1 MSIKNRYIFNQMAM
15 AKGWLIKT
23 FLLLLLLFVACGEPD
38 DMFGTIHG
46 DDEEIE
52 LTINTLLPDGGIST
66 RTAPA
71 ENITSITALA
81 FDRNYE
87 LIKVQTSEVVQST
100 TSNTTGTFK
109 VTVPQ
114 RTRRIHFI
122 AKNNGEFTE
131 ITESDYGKTDVGLL
145 VNRISSI
152 QNSQDADGISNA
164 LHYWQ
169 MLDFESAEDLKD
181 LSDELQA
188 LDKKTDDG
196 YQLPLIRN
204 MAKITLNLQE
214 GMTGH
219 IAGILNYN
227 TTGTIVPY
235 LKDGNNYTF
244 KYQNTTNHELP
255 STFVITSD
263 VSDCSE
269 LGTVHY
275 LFEEYD
281 DVGDLIYVMCYID
294 NDGSGNEDSGHFYKV
309 ALVKPEF
316 TGVEDK
322 YYYVIRN
329 QAYNIN
335 IVGKLDVTLGKTN
348 YSDAVQNG
356 KPINDSEKEQV
367 HLDFE
372 PDEVYMYIGEPGTVT
387 VKIPEGITELQI
399 GYPSERFEADGVIA
413 KSTAGNNLDKST
425 ITNVNIHISTYDVTG
440 LSEIVLSMNLKS
452 SIQDAI
458 SGMELQFIGSGE
470 DKIVNDK
477 LVVHVLKRDALN
489 VTPTAVEIPRTKGN
503 SFSVNVIIPSFDNYD
518 GAYELTIN
526 DKDNKYN
533 ITSPGTLAL
542 QDGVYNVEKGQTYTF
557 AFELR
562 EDRPAGEKHTIDFHL
577 DTDYHDYDATT
588 TVTLIDNTVHDQD
601 YEIWVDNSTWTG
613 TENSVTF
620 FGYNKE
626 TPQGSFTTGT
636 TPNGFRT
643 EFYDTGANSHKS
655 QSMVMGSDDSFTFT
669 IPEGEK
675 RYLTMLVAANDGTS
689 PSINL
694 TGNLTNG
701 TSWTT
706 ANSGESIVPSN
717 YNFGNAE
724 INSNGRLIRYELAP
738 GTYTLQRG
746 SADYLLYYMRLTRE
760 KPVMTDVAQPLITD
774 YELSWSGAT
783 YVNTDAKG
791 NLKINDSKYIVDQD
805 NLNHTVILKSE
816 NNSLASSLNLSTFTL
831 SEIDV
836 QVATKVIAFQATN
849 SNDLKITENN
859 QGKSAQSNTCTL
871 DTYNAGNYATS
882 GTINE
887 PDYKYEVFYEKLH
900 LNSVQYEVKS
910 PIIPGLYTSMKGDK
924 LTPVNGFTN
933 LDEAWAIGFLM
944 PKVVPDLVVS
954 PENYTIDISIPGW
967 TISDDGD
974 ARGLG
979 VEEIEKNAIYRLQ
992 KQSSSNDNNN
1002 VMYHPREGWT
1012 YKIKWANIAGEKIVP
1027 SLTGEEANDTDH
1039 YFIYNGTIAKA
1050 VEIPTPYTEQ
1060 QLDVTLNFRSA
1071 SENKGNGEIYNLNFG
1086 NDFYLTAQ
1094 ISQADAQNYVGK
1106 MVRLKVDFSNTQ
1118 GGGNNAIHWTDS
1130 RKDGSIEYGKSDGT
1144 ILQFEIKQGQTSYDI
1159 HWQFARSNSDTGE
1172 VRFTYTIG
1180 GQNVSGEPQTTIVL
1194 NGNVQAVDNPLD
1206 IALDFYSESEN
1217 RSDNNYSNLALNSS
1231 HFFLKATISSEDAQQ
1246 YKGETIQLKGDF
1258 PSINGAYSGWA
1269 MQWADSR
1276 QQSSTISYTG
1286 PNYNGQGLQ
1295 FKIDENNPQTTY
1307 LIEWVFKHSGNTNNY
1322 PGYGDIA
1329 FTYTISNVDGKNYNI
1344 TGDTQATIAFTNEP
1358 TNNGQILVTTNGQS
1372 EVSTASLSL
1381 DYSQNSSEEFT
1392 VDVTV
1397 PAGVT
1402 QLNIQA
1408 ADFDVSWVNGNNS
1421 VSSSASITTNGG
1433 ETMRLKFAL
1442 KSDSHNDKNST
1453 ITFSGNNNVSSA
1465 TVNVDLSPRAS
1476 ESSGVTTIWNGWAQL
1491 NWTYGINY
1499 LSTSYQIPVG
1509 SMVTLNFT
1517 TTGGSIKL
1525 HDVNGGAN
1533 IIALPGR
1540 DYGNNDNLGIIP
1552 VNSGDTSFSFNV
1564 TNDIKVNN
1572 QNINGY
1578 INGLKINGENVI
1590 LTSIVVS
1597 TSGSSPTET
1606 VLINYNFD
1614 NNTQPGGYEFGGGE
1628 STFENGTLSFTAK
1641 EKGSDDWDN
1650 QIRFTGL
1657 SIVNGATYKL
1667 TFKIRS
1673 SVSDSTG
1680 LTIAFDDPSDNY
1692 SWCGEFND
1700 NTSKLMLNDS
1710 GNFTEV
1716 TLTATATKTIDNAR
1730 LFINLGHLGT
1740 CTIEIDDLKLVRTN

>member
-1 MSIKNRYIFNQMAM
+1 MSINNRYIYNQMAM

-66 RTAPA
+66 RIAPA

-81 FDRNYE
+81 FDRNHE

-169 MLDFESAEDLKD
+169 MLDFDSAEDLKD

-188 LDKKTDDG
+188 LDKKTNDG

-244 KYQNTTNHELP
+244 GYQDETNHELP
-255 STFVITSD
+255 STYVITSD

-294 NDGSGNEDSGHFYKV
+294 NDGESGNEAGHFYKV

-356 KPINDSEKEQV
+356 KPINDNAIEQV

-372 PDEVYMYIGEPGTVT
+372 PDEVYMYIGETGNVT
-387 VKIPEGITELQI
+387 VKIPSGLTLLRI
-399 GYPSERFEADGVIA
+399 GYSMERFDDGGISV
-413 KSTAGNNLDKST
+413 KTTDGTERSKQ
-425 ITNVNIHISTYDVTG
+425 NIPDPNPNDNIYVDTYDVTD

-452 SIQDAI
+452 SITEAI
-458 SGMELQFIGSGE
+458 SDMQIQFKGSGE
-470 DKIVNDK
+470 SKIADDK

-526 DKDNKYN
+526 DKNNKYN
-533 ITSPGTLAL
+533 ITAPGTLVL

-562 EDRPAGEKHTIDFHL
+562 EDGTAGDKHTIDFYL
-577 DTDYHDYDATT
+577 DTDYHDYDAAT

-601 YEIWVDNSTWTG
+601 YEIWVDNSAWTG

-626 TPQGSFTTGT
+626 TSQGSFTTGT

-643 EFYDTGANSHKS
+643 EFYDTGANSHIS

-669 IPEGEK
+669 IPEGDN

-701 TSWTT
+701 NSWTT
-706 ANSGESIVPSN
+706 ANSGEPIVPSN

-724 INSNGRLIRYELAP
+724 INSAGRLIRYELAP

-746 SADYLLYYMRLTRE
+746 SADYLLYYMRLTRT
-760 KPVMTDVAQPLITD
+760 KPEMTDVAQPLITD

-783 YVNTDAKG
+783 YTNTDAKG

-805 NLNHTVILKSE
+805 NLIHTVILKSE

-831 SEIDV
+831 SEIYV
-836 QVATKVIAFQATN
+836 QLATKVIAFEDTN
-849 SNDLKITENN
+849 NNNGKITDNN
-859 QGKSAQSNTCTL
+859 QEKSAQSNTCTL

-900 LNSVQYEVKS
+900 LNSVHYEVKS
-910 PIIPGLYTSMKGDK
+910 PIIPGLYTSLDGDK
-924 LTPVNGFTN
+924 LTPVDKFTN
-933 LDEAWAIGFLM
+933 MDDAWAIGFKM
-944 PKVVPDLVVS
+944 PMVVPAPQSDLLPVS
-954 PENYTIDISIPGW
+954 EKYGDYTIDINIPEW
-967 TISDDGD
+967 TKRSDNTSS
-974 ARGLG
+974 GLG
-979 VEEIEKNAIYRLQ
+979 VIVGNDKNYTLG
-992 KQSSSNDNNN
+992 KQSNSNSGGTD
-1002 VMYHPREGWT
+1002 MLHPREGWT
-1012 YKIKWANIAGEKIVP
+1012 YKIAFESIPDSKQIVP
-1027 SLTGEEANDTDH
+1027 SLLNGNKKDDTDH
-1039 YFIYNGTIAKA
+1039 YFIYNGTIAKS
-1050 VEIPTPYTEQ
+1050 VTIPTPYE
-1060 QLDVTLNFRSA
+1060 VINLNLQSLEFRSA
-1071 SENKGNGEIYNLNFG
+1071 SNNGDNRTYNLNFE
-1086 NDFYLTAQ
+1086 NDFYLKAT
-1094 ISQADAQNYVGK
+1094 ISQEDAQKYAGK
-1106 MVRLKVDFSNTQ
+1106 FVKLQGSFSNQ
-1118 GGGNNAIHWTDS
+1118 QNGGNNSIDWSKS
-1130 RKDGSIEYGKSDGT
+1130 RQDGSSIVDRNNNGNS
-1144 ILQFEIKQGQTSYDI
+1144 LQFEIKAGQTEYEI
-1159 HWQFARSNSDTGE
+1159 HWKFVRPEGNTSNP
-1172 VRFTYTIG
+1172 VQFTYT
-1180 GQNVSGEPQTTIVL
+1180 V
-1194 NGNVQAVDNPLD
+1194 GNSDFTGDNT
-1206 IALDFYSESEN
+1206 AT
-1217 RSDNNYSNLALNSS
+1217 
-1231 HFFLKATISSEDAQQ
+1231 ATINLS
-1246 YKGETIQLKGDF
+1246 
-1258 PSINGAYSGWA
+1258 
-1269 MQWADSR
+1269 
-1276 QQSSTISYTG
+1276 
-1286 PNYNGQGLQ
+1286 
-1295 FKIDENNPQTTY
+1295 
-1307 LIEWVFKHSGNTNNY
+1307 
-1322 PGYGDIA
+1322 
-1329 FTYTISNVDGKNYNI
+1329 
-1344 TGDTQATIAFTNEP
+1344 
-1358 TNNGQILVTTNGQS
+1358 NNGQILVTTNGQS
-1372 EVSTASLSL
+1372 GTTASIPL
-1381 DYSQNSSEEFT
+1381 YYGQNSNEEFT
-1392 VDVTV
+1392 VDVTI

-1408 ADFDVSWVNGNNS
+1408 NDFDVFWVNGNNID
-1421 VSSSASITTNGG
+1421 SSKSITTTGG
-1433 ETMRLKFAL
+1433 ETMRLKFTL
-1442 KSDSHNDKNST
+1442 TNGSHTDKNST
-1453 ITFSGNNNVSSA
+1453 ITFSGNNNVASA

-1499 LSTSYQIPVG
+1499 LSTDYRIPVG
-1509 SMVTLNFT
+1509 SVVTLNFT

-1552 VNSGDTSFSFNV
+1552 VNSGDTSFSFTV

-1572 QNINGY
+1572 QNINGPL
-1578 INGLKINGENVI
+1578 NGLKINGENVI

-1606 VLINYNFD
+1606 VYSVDFTNVD
-1614 NNTQPGGYEFGGGE
+1614 NWTLWCQGDDNHPRTPSVN
-1628 STFENGTLSFTAK
+1628 STNGFCLSNP
-1641 EKGSDDWDN
+1641 E
-1650 QIRFTGL
+1650 
-1657 SIVNGATYKL
+1657 IVNAEQPWLPQYHLADRLTLETGTYKITMYIRGSGEGQIDKVGL
-1667 TFKIRS
+1667 GSWDTGQTYSNSPMTFTTEWQEKT
-1673 SVSDSTG
+1673 V
-1680 LTIAFDDPSDNY
+1680 
-1692 SWCGEFND
+1692 
-1700 NTSKLMLNDS
+1700 
-1710 GNFTEV
+1710 EV
-1716 TLTATATKTIDNAR
+1716 TLPTATGDGEG
-1730 LFINLGHLGT
+1730 FVMCQSGSYVG
-1740 CTIEIDDLKLVRTN
+1740 DLYIKWLRVEKITNN

>member
-1 MSIKNRYIFNQMAM
+1 MNIKNRYIFNQMAV

-66 RTAPA
+66 RTAPT

-81 FDRNYE
+81 FDRNHE

-100 TSNTTGTFK
+100 TTNTTGTFK

-169 MLDFESAEDLKD
+169 MLDFDSAEDLKD

-204 MAKITLNLQE
+204 MAKITLNLQN

-244 KYQNTTNHELP
+244 GYQTKTNHELP

-263 VSDCSE
+263 VSNCSE

-294 NDGSGNEDSGHFYKV
+294 NDGESGNEDTGHFYKV
-309 ALVKPEF
+309 ALVKPTF

-335 IVGKLDVTLGKTN
+335 IVGKLDVTLGKTD

-372 PDEVYMYIGEPGTVT
+372 PDEVYMYIGESGTVT
-387 VKIPEGITELQI
+387 VKIPEGITDLQI
-399 GYPSERFEADGVIA
+399 GFPSERFDADGVIA
-413 KSTAGNNLDKST
+413 KNTAGNNLENSIK
-425 ITNVNIHISTYDVTG
+425 TNGNIHISTYDVTG

-489 VTPTAVEIPRTKGN
+489 VTPTAVEIPRTKRN

-518 GAYELTIN
+518 GAYELTVN
-526 DKDNKYN
+526 DKDKKYN
-533 ITSPGTLAL
+533 ITAPGTLVL
-542 QDGVYNVEKGQTYTF
+542 QDTVYNVEKGQTYTF

-562 EDRPAGEKHTIDFHL
+562 EDGTAGDKHTIDFHL

-588 TVTLIDNTVHDQD
+588 IVTLIDNVVHDQD
-601 YEIWVDNSTWTG
+601 YEIWVDVDNSKWTG
-613 TENSVTF
+613 IENSVEF
-620 FGYNKE
+620 FGYE
-626 TPQGSFTTGT
+626 TTVDNGFDKNT
-636 TPNGFRT
+636 TPPTGFRT
-643 EFYDTGANSHKS
+643 DFYDTGANAHK
-655 QSMVMGSDDSFTFT
+655 QQAMVMGSDDSFTFT
-669 IPEGEK
+669 ITGTEP
-675 RYLTMLVAANDGTS
+675 RYLTLLVAADDGTS

-701 TSWTT
+701 KSWTT
-706 ANSGESIVPSN
+706 ANSDDDESVPSN
-717 YNFGNAE
+717 YNFGDGE
-724 INSNGRLIRYELAP
+724 IGSAGRLIRYELAP
-738 GTYTLQRG
+738 GTYTLKG
-746 SADYLLYYMRLTRE
+746 SDATYLLYYMRLTRT
-760 KPVMTDVAQPLITD
+760 KPEMTDVAQPLITD
-774 YELSWSGAT
+774 YELSWSGGA
-783 YVNTDAKG
+783 YADSIGKGLLKLSNT
-791 NLKINDSKYIVDQD
+791 KYIIDQD
-805 NLNHTVILKSE
+805 NLTHTIAFNSYD
-816 NNSLASSLNLSTFTL
+816 NSLGTSLNLSTFSL
-831 SEIDV
+831 NNV
-836 QVATKVIAFQATN
+836 NLQVETN
-849 SNDLKITENN
+849 RYSFSSNDSNN
-859 QGKSAQSNTCTL
+859 YTPETHTSQYSNLTNNL
-871 DTYNAGNYATS
+871 NTYNGGNYELS
-882 GTINE
+882 GTINN
-887 PDYKYEVFYEKLH
+887 PNYKYSDFYEKLH
-900 LNSVQYEVKS
+900 LEPVTYEVKN
-910 PIIPGLYTSMKGDK
+910 PIMPLLYNSMEAQRD
-924 LTPVNGFTN
+924 PVKEFKST
-933 LDEAWAIGFLM
+933 DEAWAIGFGM
-944 PKVVPDLVVS
+944 PLTMPTSVVG
-954 PENYTIDISIPGW
+954 TRIDIDIPNW
-967 TISDDGD
+967 TKYSGEGSDT
-974 ARGLG
+974 GLG
-979 VEEIEKNAIYRLQ
+979 VHIEDSDSYYLLTQ
-992 KQSSSNDNNN
+992 DDVNNEN
-1002 VMYHPREGWT
+1002 KIHPRPEWV
-1012 YKIKWANIAGEKIVP
+1012 YKIRWDANSVSANQKIVP
-1027 SLTGEEANDTDH
+1027 ELENTDANNNNDI
-1039 YFIYNGTIAKA
+1039 YFSYKGTIAKR
-1050 VEIPTPYTEQ
+1050 VEIPTPYT
-1060 QLDVTLNFRSA
+1060 V
-1071 SENKGNGEIYNLNFG
+1071 
-1086 NDFYLTAQ
+1086 
-1094 ISQADAQNYVGK
+1094 
-1106 MVRLKVDFSNTQ
+1106 
-1118 GGGNNAIHWTDS
+1118 
-1130 RKDGSIEYGKSDGT
+1130 
-1144 ILQFEIKQGQTSYDI
+1144 
-1159 HWQFARSNSDTGE
+1159 
-1172 VRFTYTIG
+1172 
-1180 GQNVSGEPQTTIVL
+1180 
-1194 NGNVQAVDNPLD
+1194 VDNPLN
-1206 IALDFYSESEN
+1206 ISLDFYADVDGN
-1217 RSDNNYSNLALNSS
+1217 GTIDNNGNNFNNLLLGTSRVY
-1231 HFFLKATISSEDAQQ
+1231 LKATLSGNVPSSGTVQLQ
-1246 YKGETIQLKGDF
+1246 GEFNSPYQWENA
-1258 PSINGAYSGWA
+1258 NGAIHWDFSKNGVDKYSDDKDDIRYYGNDHNGTGLEFDIVTGKTEYLIDWVFVTGGKYSG
-1269 MQWADSR
+1269 S
-1276 QQSSTISYTG
+1276 
-1286 PNYNGQGLQ
+1286 
-1295 FKIDENNPQTTY
+1295 
-1307 LIEWVFKHSGNTNNY
+1307 
-1322 PGYGDIA
+1322 GDIQ
-1329 FTYTISNVDGKNYNI
+1329 FTYRLSNNQGYTV
-1344 TGDTQATIAFTNEP
+1344 TGDVGDNSPTFAFVNEP
-1358 TNNGQILVTTNGQS
+1358 ISNGQIQVATNGQS
-1372 EVSTASLSL
+1372 GTTASIPL
-1381 DYSQNSSEEFT
+1381 YYGQNSSEEFT
-1392 VDVTV
+1392 VDVTI

-1408 ADFDVSWVNGNNS
+1408 DDFNVSRVNGNNIDTS
-1421 VSSSASITTNGG
+1421 KSITTTGG
-1433 ETMRLKFAL
+1433 ETMRLKFTL
-1442 KSDSHNDKNST
+1442 TNGSHTDKNST

-1491 NWTYGINY
+1491 NWADGINY
-1499 LSTSYQIPVG
+1499 LSTGYQIPVG
-1509 SMVTLNFT
+1509 SVVTLNFTTT

-1564 TNDIKVNN
+1564 TNDIKVNY
-1572 QNINGY
+1572 QNIDGY
-1578 INGLKINGENVI
+1578 LNGLKINGENVI

-1606 VLINYNFD
+1606 VLINDNFN
-1614 NNTQPGGYEFGGGE
+1614 NNTKPDWCDSGGG
-1628 STFENGTLSFTAK
+1628 TTNFENGTLSFTAT
-1641 EKGSDDWDN
+1641 GTGANDYDN

-1667 TFKIRS
+1667 TFKIKS
-1673 SVSDSTG
+1673 NVSDSEG
-1680 LTIAFDDPSDNY
+1680 LDIAFDDPSDNY
-1692 SWCGEFND
+1692 SWCGAFSNK
-1700 NTSKLMLNDS
+1700 SLKLNAS

-1716 TLTATATKTIDNAR
+1716 TLTATATKTINNAR
-1730 LFINLGHLGT
+1730 LFINLGHLGA
-1740 CTIEIDDLKLVRTN
+1740 CTIEIDDLKLERTN

>member
-1 MSIKNRYIFNQMAM
+1 MNIKNRYIFNQMAV

-81 FDRNYE
+81 FDRNNE

-100 TSNTTGTFK
+100 TSNTTGIFK

-169 MLDFESAEDLKD
+169 MLDFVSAEDLKD

-188 LDKKTDDG
+188 LDKKPGDG

-235 LKDGNNYTF
+235 LKDGDNYTF
-244 KYQNTTNHELP
+244 GYQNETNHELP

-269 LGTVHY
+269 LGSVHY

-294 NDGSGNEDSGHFYKV
+294 NDGSGTEDSGHFYKV
-309 ALVKPEF
+309 ALVKPTF

-335 IVGKLDVTLGKTN
+335 IVGKLDVTLGKTD
-348 YSDAVQNG
+348 YSDAVQNA

-399 GYPSERFEADGVIA
+399 GFPSERFDADGVIA
-413 KSTAGNNLDKST
+413 KNTAGNNLEKST
-425 ITNVNIHISTYDVTG
+425 ITNGNIHISTYDVTD

-533 ITSPGTLAL
+533 ITAPGTLVL
-542 QDGVYNVEKGQTYTF
+542 QDGVYSVEKGQTYTF
-557 AFELR
+557 EFELR
-562 EDRPAGEKHTIDFHL
+562 EDGTAGDKHTIDFYL

-626 TPQGSFTTGT
+626 TSQGSFTTGT

-643 EFYDTGANSHKS
+643 EFYDTGANSHIS

-669 IPEGEK
+669 IPEGDK

-701 TSWTT
+701 NSWTT
-706 ANSGESIVPSN
+706 ANSSESIVPSN
-717 YNFGNAE
+717 YNFGDGE
-724 INSNGRLIRYELAP
+724 IGLAGRLIRYELAP

-746 SADYLLYYMRLTRE
+746 SADYLLYYMRLTRT
-760 KPVMTDVAQPLITD
+760 KPEMTDVAQPLITD

-783 YVNTDAKG
+783 YTNTDAKG

-836 QVATKVIAFQATN
+836 QLATKVIAFEDTN
-849 SNDLKITENN
+849 NNNGKITDNN
-859 QGKSAQSNTCTL
+859 QEKSAQSNTCTL

-900 LNSVQYEVKS
+900 LNSVHYEVKS
-910 PIIPGLYTSMKGDK
+910 PIIPGLYTSLDGDK
-924 LTPVNGFTN
+924 LTPVDKFTN
-933 LDEAWAIGFLM
+933 MDDAWAIGFKM
-944 PKVVPDLVVS
+944 PMVVPAPQSDLLPV
-954 PENYTIDISIPGW
+954 PEKYGDYTIGINIPEW
-967 TISDDGD
+967 TKRSDN
-974 ARGLG
+974 ASSGLG
-979 VEEIEKNAIYRLQ
+979 VIVGDDKNYTLG
-992 KQSSSNDNNN
+992 KQSNSNSGGTE
-1002 VMYHPREGWT
+1002 MLHPREGWT
-1012 YKIKWANIAGEKIVP
+1012 YKIAFESIPDSKQIVP
-1027 SLTGEEANDTDH
+1027 SLLNGNKKDDTDH
-1039 YFIYNGTIAKA
+1039 YFIYNGTIAKS
-1050 VEIPTPYTEQ
+1050 VTIPTPYE
-1060 QLDVTLNFRSA
+1060 VINLNLQSLEFRSA
-1071 SENKGNGEIYNLNFG
+1071 SNNGDNRTYNLNFE
-1086 NDFYLTAQ
+1086 NDFYLKAT
-1094 ISQADAQNYVGK
+1094 ISQEDAQKYAGK
-1106 MVRLKVDFSNTQ
+1106 FVKLQGSFSNQ
-1118 GGGNNAIHWTDS
+1118 QNGGNNSIDWSKS
-1130 RKDGSIEYGKSDGT
+1130 RQDGSSIVDRNNNGNS
-1144 ILQFEIKQGQTSYDI
+1144 LQFEIKAGQTDYEI
-1159 HWQFARSNSDTGE
+1159 HWKFVRPEGNTSDP
-1172 VRFTYTIG
+1172 VQFTYTVGNSDFTGDNTAAATINLSNN
-1180 GQNVSGEPQTTIVL
+1180 GQGTDSQL
-1194 NGNVQAVDNPLD
+1194 N
-1206 IALDFYSESEN
+1206 ISLDFYADVDGN
-1217 RSDNNYSNLALNSS
+1217 GTIDNNGNNFDNLLLGTSRVY
-1231 HFFLKATISSEDAQQ
+1231 LKATLSGNIPSSGTVVQLQ
-1246 YKGETIQLKGDF
+1246 GEFNSPNQWANA
-1258 PSINGAYSGWA
+1258 NGAIHWA
-1269 MQWADSR
+1269 NSR
-1276 QQSSTISYTG
+1276 K
-1286 PNYNGQGLQ
+1286 NGDIYYYGDNQDGTGLQ
-1295 FKIDENNPQTTY
+1295 FTIDANNNKREY
-1307 LIEWVFKHSGNTNNY
+1307 YIEWVFEPSINNY
-1322 PGYGDIA
+1322 SGGEIG
-1329 FTYTISNVDGKNYNI
+1329 FNYNI
-1344 TGDTQATIAFTNEP
+1344 SVNSGSPVQYSLSGDQTATIAFANEP
-1358 TNNGQILVTTNGQS
+1358 TVWSGSHQWNEWSGSNYLTVTNQTLPAGTKIILCYSTSGGQLETLNNNDQSFRPNIATDRFTVSNDDCFDVRNG
-1372 EVSTASLSL
+1372 E
-1381 DYSQNSSEEFT
+1381 NSIEFT
-1392 VDVTV
+1392 LSNQVN
-1397 PAGVT
+1397 G
-1402 QLNIQA
+1402 LKL
-1408 ADFDVSWVNGNNS
+1408 NGNN
-1421 VSSSASITTNGG
+1421 VTMTKVFVIYPSST
-1433 ETMRLKFAL
+1433 
-1442 KSDSHNDKNST
+1442 
-1453 ITFSGNNNVSSA
+1453 
-1465 TVNVDLSPRAS
+1465 
-1476 ESSGVTTIWNGWAQL
+1476 
-1491 NWTYGINY
+1491 
-1499 LSTSYQIPVG
+1499 
-1509 SMVTLNFT
+1509 
-1517 TTGGSIKL
+1517 
-1525 HDVNGGAN
+1525 
-1533 IIALPGR
+1533 
-1540 DYGNNDNLGIIP
+1540 
-1552 VNSGDTSFSFNV
+1552 
-1564 TNDIKVNN
+1564 
-1572 QNINGY
+1572 
-1578 INGLKINGENVI
+1578 
-1590 LTSIVVS
+1590 
-1597 TSGSSPTET
+1597 SPTET

-1614 NNTQPGGYEFGGGE
+1614 NNTQPGGYESGGGE
-1628 STFENGTLSFTAK
+1628 TNFENGTLSFTAK
-1641 EKGSDDWDN
+1641 GKGTNDYDN

-1673 SVSDSTG
+1673 SVSDSEG
-1680 LTIAFDDPSDNY
+1680 LDIAFDDPSDNY
-1692 SWCGEFND
+1692 SWCGAFSD
-1700 NTSKLMLNDS
+1700 NGNSLKLNAS

-1716 TLTATATKTIDNAR
+1716 TLTTTATKTINNAR
-1730 LFINLGHLGT
+1730 LFINLGHLGA

>member
-1 MSIKNRYIFNQMAM
+1 MNIKNRYIFNQMAV

-81 FDRNYE
+81 FDRNHE

-181 LSDELQA
+181 LSDELQD
-188 LDKKTDDG
+188 LDKKPDDG

-244 KYQNTTNHELP
+244 GYQDKTNHELP

-263 VSDCSE
+263 VSNCSE

-294 NDGSGNEDSGHFYKV
+294 NDGKSGNEDSGHFYKV
-309 ALVKPEF
+309 ALVKPTF

-335 IVGKLDVTLGKTN
+335 IVGKLDVTLGKTD

-387 VKIPEGITELQI
+387 VKIPEGITGLQI
-399 GYPSERFEADGVIA
+399 GFPSERFDADGVIA
-413 KSTAGNNLDKST
+413 KNTAGNNLENST
-425 ITNVNIHISTYDVTG
+425 TNGNIHISTYDVTG

-452 SIQDAI
+452 SIKDAI
-458 SGMELQFIGSGE
+458 SGMELQFIGSGD

-526 DKDNKYN
+526 DKNNKYN
-533 ITSPGTLAL
+533 ITAPGTLVL
-542 QDGVYNVEKGQTYTF
+542 QDGVYSVEKGQTYTF

-562 EDRPAGEKHTIDFHL
+562 EDGTAGDNHTIDFHL

-636 TPNGFRT
+636 TPYDFRT

-669 IPEGEK
+669 IPEGK
-675 RYLTMLVAANDGTS
+675 NRYLTMLVAANDGTS

-760 KPVMTDVAQPLITD
+760 KPEMTDVAQPLITD

-791 NLKINDSKYIVDQD
+791 YLKINDSKYIVDQD

-836 QVATKVIAFQATN
+836 QLATKVIAFEDTN
-849 SNDLKITENN
+849 NNNGKITDNN
-859 QGKSAQSNTCTL
+859 QEKSAQSNTCTL

-882 GTINE
+882 GTIKINE
-887 PDYKYEVFYEKLH
+887 PDDYKYSAFYEKLH

-910 PIIPGLYTSMKGDK
+910 PIIPGLYTSLDGDK
-924 LTPVNGFTN
+924 LTPVDKFTN
-933 LDEAWAIGFLM
+933 LDDAWAIGFKM
-944 PKVVPDLVVS
+944 PMVVPAPHSDLLPVS
-954 PENYTIDISIPGW
+954 EKYGNYTIDINIPEW
-967 TISDDGD
+967 TKRNDNTSS
-974 ARGLG
+974 GLG
-979 VEEIEKNAIYRLQ
+979 VIVGNDKNYTLG
-992 KQSSSNDNNN
+992 KQSNSNSGGTE
-1002 VMYHPREGWT
+1002 MLHPREGWT
-1012 YKIKWANIAGEKIVP
+1012 YKIAFESIPDSKQIVP
-1027 SLTGEEANDTDH
+1027 SLLNGNKKDDTDH

-1050 VEIPTPYTEQ
+1050 VTIPTPYE
-1060 QLDVTLNFRSA
+1060 VINLNLQSLEFRSN
-1071 SENKGNGEIYNLNFG
+1071 SNNGDNRTYNLNFG
-1086 NDFYLTAQ
+1086 NDFYLKAT
-1094 ISQADAQNYVGK
+1094 ISQEDAQKYAGK
-1106 MVRLKVDFSNTQ
+1106 FVKLQGSFSNQ
-1118 GGGNNAIHWTDS
+1118 QNGGNSSIDWNNS
-1130 RKDGSIEYGKSDGT
+1130 RQDGSSIVDRNNNGNS
-1144 ILQFEIKQGQTSYDI
+1144 LQFEIKAGQTEYEI
-1159 HWQFARSNSDTGE
+1159 HWNFVRPEGNTSNP
-1172 VRFTYTIG
+1172 VQFTYTVV
-1180 GQNVSGEPQTTIVL
+1180 NS
-1194 NGNVQAVDNPLD
+1194 
-1206 IALDFYSESEN
+1206 DF
-1217 RSDNNYSNLALNSS
+1217 
-1231 HFFLKATISSEDAQQ
+1231 
-1246 YKGETIQLKGDF
+1246 
-1258 PSINGAYSGWA
+1258 
-1269 MQWADSR
+1269 
-1276 QQSSTISYTG
+1276 
-1286 PNYNGQGLQ
+1286 
-1295 FKIDENNPQTTY
+1295 
-1307 LIEWVFKHSGNTNNY
+1307 
-1322 PGYGDIA
+1322 
-1329 FTYTISNVDGKNYNI
+1329 
-1344 TGDTQATIAFTNEP
+1344 TGDN
-1358 TNNGQILVTTNGQS
+1358 
-1372 EVSTASLSL
+1372 
-1381 DYSQNSSEEFT
+1381 
-1392 VDVTV
+1392 
-1397 PAGVT
+1397 
-1402 QLNIQA
+1402 
-1408 ADFDVSWVNGNNS
+1408 
-1421 VSSSASITTNGG
+1421 
-1433 ETMRLKFAL
+1433 
-1442 KSDSHNDKNST
+1442 
-1453 ITFSGNNNVSSA
+1453 
-1465 TVNVDLSPRAS
+1465 
-1476 ESSGVTTIWNGWAQL
+1476 
-1491 NWTYGINY
+1491 
-1499 LSTSYQIPVG
+1499 
-1509 SMVTLNFT
+1509 
-1517 TTGGSIKL
+1517 
-1525 HDVNGGAN
+1525 
-1533 IIALPGR
+1533 
-1540 DYGNNDNLGIIP
+1540 
-1552 VNSGDTSFSFNV
+1552 
-1564 TNDIKVNN
+1564 
-1572 QNINGY
+1572 
-1578 INGLKINGENVI
+1578 
-1590 LTSIVVS
+1590 
-1597 TSGSSPTET
+1597 
-1606 VLINYNFD
+1606 
-1614 NNTQPGGYEFGGGE
+1614 
-1628 STFENGTLSFTAK
+1628 
-1641 EKGSDDWDN
+1641 
-1650 QIRFTGL
+1650 
-1657 SIVNGATYKL
+1657 
-1667 TFKIRS
+1667 
-1673 SVSDSTG
+1673 
-1680 LTIAFDDPSDNY
+1680 
-1692 SWCGEFND
+1692 
-1700 NTSKLMLNDS
+1700 
-1710 GNFTEV
+1710 
-1716 TLTATATKTIDNAR
+1716 TATATINLSNNGQGTDSQLNILLDFSADVDGNGTIDNYGNN
-1730 LFINLGHLGT
+1730 FDNLLLGT
-1740 CTIEIDDLKLVRTN
+1740 SRVYLKATLSGNVPSSGTVVQLQGEFNSPYQWANANGAIHWDFSKNGVDKYSDDNDDIRYYGNDHNGTGLEFTIQDDKTEYLIDWVFVTGGNYSGSGDIQFTYRLTNNQGYTVTGDVGDNSPTFAFVNEPTTQSGTTVYSGQKQWGEWSNSDFLEIYNHYLPVGTEIIVNTTSTNGGAFELHDCEERSLRFQDVNYPVTDDNYYNVGSGNTSHSFKVANNTTANGNNINGVNGLRINGTNVTITSVVVKFPNQIGEILNRDFNDGNAINGWGNDGYVNPTVKNENGYSYLVLSNSGGFAQAAIDGGYEPGNYVLTVNVKGTVSGSIKQIFQHFYTPKNGQTQYVDATSTNIAITTGWQEVSINVRLDRGCNRFMFDYSNFNGEIHIDDLKLVRTN

>member
-1 MSIKNRYIFNQMAM
+1 MSIKNRYIFNRMAM

-23 FLLLLLLFVACGEPD
+23 FLILLLLFVACGEPD

-66 RTAPA
+66 RIAPA
-71 ENITSITALA
+71 ENITSITALV

-122 AKNNGEFTE
+122 AKNNGDFTE

-169 MLDFESAEDLKD
+169 MLDFDRAEDLKD
-181 LSDELQA
+181 LSDELQD
-188 LDKKTDDG
+188 LDKKPDDG

-235 LKDGNNYTF
+235 LKNGNNYTF
-244 KYQNTTNHELP
+244 CYQDTTNHELP

-294 NDGSGNEDSGHFYKV
+294 NDGSGTEDVGHFYKV
-309 ALVKPEF
+309 ALVKPTF

-335 IVGKLDVTLGKTN
+335 IVGKLDVTLGKTD

-387 VKIPEGITELQI
+387 VNIPEGITELQI
-399 GYPSERFEADGVIA
+399 GFPSERFDADGVIA
-413 KSTAGNNLDKST
+413 KNTAGNNLENST
-425 ITNVNIHISTYDVTG
+425 ITNGNIHISTYDVTG

-518 GAYELTIN
+518 GAYELTVN

-533 ITSPGTLAL
+533 ITAPGTLAL
-542 QDGVYNVEKGQTYTF
+542 HDGVYSVEKGQTYTF
-557 AFELR
+557 EFELR
-562 EDRPAGEKHTIDFHL
+562 EDGTAGEKHTIDFHL

-643 EFYDTGANSHKS
+643 EFYDGGANSHKS

-669 IPEGEK
+669 IPEGK
-675 RYLTMLVAANDGTS
+675 TRYLTMLVAANDGTS

-783 YVNTDAKG
+783 YVNTDANG

-887 PDYKYEVFYEKLH
+887 PDYKYSAFYEKLH

-1027 SLTGEEANDTDH
+1027 CLTGEEANDTDH
-1039 YFIYNGTIAKA
+1039 YFIYNGTIAKT
-1050 VEIPTPYTEQ
+1050 VTIPTPYE
-1060 QLDVTLNFRSA
+1060 VINLNLKSLEFRSN
-1071 SENKGNGEIYNLNFG
+1071 SGNGDNQTYNLNFG
-1086 NDFYLTAQ
+1086 DDFYLKAT
-1094 ISQADAQNYVGK
+1094 ISQEDAQKYAGK
-1106 MVRLKVDFSNTQ
+1106 FVKLQGNFSNPQ
-1118 GGGNNAIHWTDS
+1118 NGGNSSIDWSKS
-1130 RKDGSIEYGKSDGT
+1130 RQDGSSIVDRNNNGNS
-1144 ILQFEIKQGQTSYDI
+1144 LQFEIKAEQTDYEI
-1159 HWQFARSNSDTGE
+1159 HWKFVRPEGNTSNP
-1172 VRFTYTIG
+1172 VQFTYTVSNPEYTGDKDATATINLSNS
-1180 GQNVSGEPQTTIVL
+1180 GQGTDSQL
-1194 NGNVQAVDNPLD
+1194 N
-1206 IALDFYSESEN
+1206 ISLDFYAYVDGN
-1217 RSDNNYSNLALNSS
+1217 GTIYNNGNNFDNLLLGTSRVY
-1231 HFFLKATISSEDAQQ
+1231 LKATLPSDIDLSAYNNKVVQLS
-1246 YKGETIQLKGDF
+1246 GEF
-1258 PSINGAYSGWA
+1258 PSYNATNGGWA
-1269 MQWADSR
+1269 IHWANSR
-1276 QQSSTISYTG
+1276 E
-1286 PNYNGQGLQ
+1286 NGDIYYYGDNQNGTGLQ
-1295 FKIDENNPQTTY
+1295 FTIDANNNKREY
-1307 LIEWVFKHSGNTNNY
+1307 YIEWVFEPSINNY
-1322 PGYGDIA
+1322 SGGEIG
-1329 FTYTISNVDGKNYNI
+1329 FNYNI
-1344 TGDTQATIAFTNEP
+1344 SVNSGSPVQYSLSGDQTATIAFANEP
-1358 TNNGQILVTTNGQS
+1358 TVWSGSHQWNEWSGSNYLTVTNQTLPAGTKIILCYSTSGGQLETLNNNDQS
-1372 EVSTASLSL
+1372 FRPNIAT
-1381 DYSQNSSEEFT
+1381 DRFT
-1392 VDVTV
+1392 VSND
-1397 PAGVT
+1397 
-1402 QLNIQA
+1402 
-1408 ADFDVSWVNGNNS
+1408 DCFDVRNGENSIEFILSNQVNGLKLNGNN
-1421 VSSSASITTNGG
+1421 VTMTKVFVIYPSST
-1433 ETMRLKFAL
+1433 
-1442 KSDSHNDKNST
+1442 
-1453 ITFSGNNNVSSA
+1453 
-1465 TVNVDLSPRAS
+1465 
-1476 ESSGVTTIWNGWAQL
+1476 
-1491 NWTYGINY
+1491 
-1499 LSTSYQIPVG
+1499 
-1509 SMVTLNFT
+1509 
-1517 TTGGSIKL
+1517 
-1525 HDVNGGAN
+1525 
-1533 IIALPGR
+1533 
-1540 DYGNNDNLGIIP
+1540 
-1552 VNSGDTSFSFNV
+1552 
-1564 TNDIKVNN
+1564 
-1572 QNINGY
+1572 
-1578 INGLKINGENVI
+1578 
-1590 LTSIVVS
+1590 
-1597 TSGSSPTET
+1597 SPTET
-1606 VLINYNFD
+1606 VLINYNF
-1614 NNTQPGGYEFGGGE
+1614 NNNAQPSGYESGGGT
-1628 STFENGTLSFTAK
+1628 STFENGTLSFTATST
-1641 EKGSDDWDN
+1641 GANDYDN

-1667 TFKIRS
+1667 TFKIKS
-1673 SVSDSTG
+1673 NVSDSTG
-1680 LTIAFDDPSDNY
+1680 LDIAFDDPSDNY
-1692 SWCGEFND
+1692 SWCGTFSD
-1700 NTSKLMLNDS
+1700 KSLKLNAS

-1716 TLTATATKTIDNAR
+1716 TLTTTATKDVANGR
-1730 LFINLGHLGT
+1730 LFINLGHLGA

>member
-1 MSIKNRYIFNQMAM
+1 MAV

-38 DMFGTIHG
+38 DMFGTIYG

-81 FDRNYE
+81 FDRNHE
-87 LIKVQTSEVVQST
+87 LIKVQTSVVVQPT

-181 LSDELQA
+181 LSDELQT

-204 MAKITLNLQE
+204 MAKITLNLKD

-244 KYQNTTNHELP
+244 GYQAKTNHELP

-263 VSDCSE
+263 VSNCSE

-294 NDGSGNEDSGHFYKV
+294 NDGESGNEAGHFYKV

-335 IVGKLDVTLGKTN
+335 IVDKLDVDLGKTN
-348 YSDAVQNG
+348 YSDAVQNA
-356 KPINDSEKEQV
+356 KPINDNAIEQV

-372 PDEVYMYIGEPGTVT
+372 PDEVYMYIGETGNVT
-387 VKIPEGITELQI
+387 VKIPSGLTLLRI
-399 GYPSERFEADGVIA
+399 GYSMERFDDGGISV
-413 KSTAGNNLDKST
+413 KTTDGTERSKL
-425 ITNVNIHISTYDVTG
+425 NIPDPNPNDNIYVDTYDVTD

-452 SIQDAI
+452 SITDAI
-458 SGMELQFIGSGE
+458 SDMQIQFKGSGE
-470 DKIVNDK
+470 SKIADDK

-518 GAYELTIN
+518 GAYELTVN

-533 ITSPGTLAL
+533 ITSPGTLVL

-588 TVTLIDNTVHDQD
+588 IVTLIDNVAHDQD

-643 EFYDTGANSHKS
+643 EFYDGGANSHKS

-669 IPEGEK
+669 IPEGEN

-760 KPVMTDVAQPLITD
+760 KPEMTDVAQPLITD
-774 YELSWSGAT
+774 YELSWSGGA
-783 YVNTDAKG
+783 YADSNGKGLLKLSNT
-791 NLKINDSKYIVDQD
+791 KYIIDQD
-805 NLNHTVILKSE
+805 NLTHTIAFNSSD
-816 NNSLASSLNLSTFTL
+816 NSLGTSLNLSTFSL
-831 SEIDV
+831 NNV
-836 QVATKVIAFQATN
+836 NLQVETN
-849 SNDLKITENN
+849 RYSFSSNDSNDYTTETHTSKYSNLTNN
-859 QGKSAQSNTCTL
+859 LNQ
-871 DTYNAGNYATS
+871 YNGGNYELS
-882 GTINE
+882 GTINN
-887 PDYKYEVFYEKLH
+887 PNYKYSGFYEKLH
-900 LNSVQYEVKS
+900 LEPVTYEVKN
-910 PIIPGLYTSMKGDK
+910 PIMPLLYNSMEAQRD
-924 LTPVNGFTN
+924 PVEEFKST
-933 LDEAWAIGFLM
+933 DEAWAIGFGM
-944 PKVVPDLVVS
+944 PLTMPTSVVG
-954 PENYTIDISIPGW
+954 TRIDVDIPNW
-967 TISDDGD
+967 TKYSGEGSDT
-974 ARGLG
+974 GLG
-979 VEEIEKNAIYRLQ
+979 VHIEDSDSYYLLTQDDVNNENKIHPRPEWVYKIRWDANSVST
-992 KQSSSNDNNN
+992 KQMIAPELENTDANNN
-1002 VMYHPREGWT
+1002 NDIYFS
-1012 YKIKWANIAGEKIVP
+1012 YK
-1027 SLTGEEANDTDH
+1027 
-1039 YFIYNGTIAKA
+1039 GTIAKR
-1050 VEIPTPYTEQ
+1050 VEIPTPYT
-1060 QLDVTLNFRSA
+1060 V
-1071 SENKGNGEIYNLNFG
+1071 
-1086 NDFYLTAQ
+1086 
-1094 ISQADAQNYVGK
+1094 
-1106 MVRLKVDFSNTQ
+1106 
-1118 GGGNNAIHWTDS
+1118 
-1130 RKDGSIEYGKSDGT
+1130 
-1144 ILQFEIKQGQTSYDI
+1144 
-1159 HWQFARSNSDTGE
+1159 
-1172 VRFTYTIG
+1172 
-1180 GQNVSGEPQTTIVL
+1180 
-1194 NGNVQAVDNPLD
+1194 VDNP
-1206 IALDFYSESEN
+1206 STPSEN
-1217 RSDNNYSNLALNSS
+1217 GVIFNCNFNNGLDGFT
-1231 HFFLKATISSEDAQQ
+1231 HK
-1246 YKGETIQLKGDF
+1246 
-1258 PSINGAYSGWA
+1258 
-1269 MQWADSR
+1269 
-1276 QQSSTISYTG
+1276 
-1286 PNYNGQGLQ
+1286 GQG
-1295 FKIDENNPQTTY
+1295 
-1307 LIEWVFKHSGNTNNY
+1307 
-1322 PGYGDIA
+1322 
-1329 FTYTISNVDGKNYNI
+1329 
-1344 TGDTQATIAFTNEP
+1344 
-1358 TNNGQILVTTNGQS
+1358 
-1372 EVSTASLSL
+1372 
-1381 DYSQNSSEEFT
+1381 
-1392 VDVTV
+1392 
-1397 PAGVT
+1397 
-1402 QLNIQA
+1402 
-1408 ADFDVSWVNGNNS
+1408 S
-1421 VSSSASITTNGG
+1421 VSSNNGTLILNNG
-1433 ETMRLKFAL
+1433 TDRANAWDAQAMYET
-1442 KSDSHNDKNST
+1442 DK
-1453 ITFSGNNNVSSA
+1453 IQYGA
-1465 TVNVDLSPRAS
+1465 TYTLSFKAKIAD
-1476 ESSGVTTIWNGWAQL
+1476 G
-1491 NWTYGINY
+1491 
-1499 LSTSYQIPVG
+1499 
-1509 SMVTLNFT
+1509 
-1517 TTGGSIKL
+1517 TTGGL
-1525 HDVNGGAN
+1525 
-1533 IIALPGR
+1533 
-1540 DYGNNDNLGIIP
+1540 
-1552 VNSGDTSFSFNV
+1552 
-1564 TNDIKVNN
+1564 
-1572 QNINGY
+1572 
-1578 INGLKINGENVI
+1578 
-1590 LTSIVVS
+1590 VVAIQRF
-1597 TSGSSPTET
+1597 
-1606 VLINYNFD
+1606 VD
-1614 NNTQPGGYEFGGGE
+1614 NNTNYTYYYQGKSINDIINAAQKDDQGWAEIVFESNMNITNNNDTNNPTHFMFNFGDLV
-1628 STFENGTLSFTAK
+1628 GTL
-1641 EKGSDDWDN
+1641 
-1650 QIRFTGL
+1650 
-1657 SIVNGATYKL
+1657 Y
-1667 TFKIRS
+1667 
-1673 SVSDSTG
+1673 
-1680 LTIAFDDPSDNY
+1680 
-1692 SWCGEFND
+1692 
-1700 NTSKLMLNDS
+1700 
-1710 GNFTEV
+1710 
-1716 TLTATATKTIDNAR
+1716 
-1730 LFINLGHLGT
+1730 
-1740 CTIEIDDLKLVRTN
+1740 IDDVKLVKN

>member
-1 MSIKNRYIFNQMAM
+1 MNKMNIKNRYIFNQMAV

-122 AKNNGEFTE
+122 AKNNGEFAE

-181 LSDELQA
+181 LSDELQT

-204 MAKITLNLQE
+204 MAKITLNLQD

-235 LKDGNNYTF
+235 LKDGNNYAF
-244 KYQNTTNHELP
+244 GYQAKTNHELP

-294 NDGSGNEDSGHFYKV
+294 NDGESGNEAGHFYKV

-335 IVGKLDVTLGKTN
+335 IVGKLDVALGKTN
-348 YSDAVQNG
+348 YSDAVQNA
-356 KPINDSEKEQV
+356 KPINDNAIEQV

-372 PDEVYMYIGEPGTVT
+372 PDEVYMYIGETGNVT
-387 VKIPEGITELQI
+387 VKIPSGLTLLRI
-399 GYPSERFEADGVIA
+399 GYSMERFDDGGISV
-413 KSTAGNNLDKST
+413 KTTDGTERSKL
-425 ITNVNIHISTYDVTG
+425 NIPDPNPNDNIYVDTYDVTD

-452 SIQDAI
+452 SITEAI
-458 SGMELQFIGSGE
+458 SDMQIQFKGSGE
-470 DKIVNDK
+470 SKIADDK

-518 GAYELTIN
+518 GAYELTVN

-533 ITSPGTLAL
+533 ITAPGTLAL
-542 QDGVYNVEKGQTYTF
+542 HDGVYNVEKGQTYTF
-557 AFELR
+557 EFELR
-562 EDRPAGEKHTIDFHL
+562 EDGTAGDKHTIDFHL

-643 EFYDTGANSHKS
+643 EFYDGGANNHKS
-655 QSMVMGSDDSFTFT
+655 QSMVMGSDDSFTFI
-669 IPEGEK
+669 IPEGEN

-760 KPVMTDVAQPLITD
+760 KPEMTDVAQPLITD
-774 YELSWSGAT
+774 YTLNWSGGA
-783 YVNTDAKG
+783 YANTDGKG
-791 NLKINDSKYIVDQD
+791 LLKLSNTKYIIDQD
-805 NLNHTVILKSE
+805 NLTHTIAFNSSD
-816 NNSLASSLNLSTFTL
+816 NSLETSLNLSTFSL
-831 SEIDV
+831 NSVEL
-836 QVATKVIAFQATN
+836 QVETN
-849 SNDLKITENN
+849 RYSFSSNDSNNYTTETHTSQYSNLTNN
-859 QGKSAQSNTCTL
+859 LNK
-871 DTYNAGNYATS
+871 YNGGNYELS
-882 GTINE
+882 GTINN
-887 PDYKYEVFYEKLH
+887 PNYKYSGFYENLH
-900 LNSVQYEVKS
+900 LEPVTYEVKN
-910 PIIPGLYTSMKGDK
+910 PIMPLLYNSMEAQRD
-924 LTPVNGFTN
+924 PVEEFKST
-933 LDEAWAIGFLM
+933 DEAWAIGFGM
-944 PKVVPDLVVS
+944 PLTMPTSVVG
-954 PENYTIDISIPGW
+954 TRIDVDIPNW
-967 TISDDGD
+967 TKYSGEGSDT
-974 ARGLG
+974 GLG
-979 VEEIEKNAIYRLQ
+979 VHIEDSDSYYLLTQDDVNNENKIHPRPEWVYKIRWDA
-992 KQSSSNDNNN
+992 SSVSAHQMIAPELENTDANNN
-1002 VMYHPREGWT
+1002 NDIYFS
-1012 YKIKWANIAGEKIVP
+1012 YK
-1027 SLTGEEANDTDH
+1027 
-1039 YFIYNGTIAKA
+1039 GTIAKR
-1050 VEIPTPYTEQ
+1050 VEIPTPYT
-1060 QLDVTLNFRSA
+1060 V
-1071 SENKGNGEIYNLNFG
+1071 
-1086 NDFYLTAQ
+1086 
-1094 ISQADAQNYVGK
+1094 
-1106 MVRLKVDFSNTQ
+1106 
-1118 GGGNNAIHWTDS
+1118 
-1130 RKDGSIEYGKSDGT
+1130 
-1144 ILQFEIKQGQTSYDI
+1144 
-1159 HWQFARSNSDTGE
+1159 
-1172 VRFTYTIG
+1172 
-1180 GQNVSGEPQTTIVL
+1180 
-1194 NGNVQAVDNPLD
+1194 VDNPLN
-1206 IALDFYSESEN
+1206 ISLDFYADVDGN
-1217 RSDNNYSNLALNSS
+1217 GTIYNYDNNFDNLLLGTSRVY
-1231 HFFLKATISSEDAQQ
+1231 LKATLPSDIDLSAYNNKVVQLS
-1246 YKGETIQLKGDF
+1246 GEF
-1258 PSINGAYSGWA
+1258 PSYNATNGGWA
-1269 MQWADSR
+1269 IHWANSR
-1276 QQSSTISYTG
+1276 K
-1286 PNYNGQGLQ
+1286 NGDIYYYGDNQNGTGLQ
-1295 FKIDENNPQTTY
+1295 FTIDANNNKREY
-1307 LIEWVFKHSGNTNNY
+1307 YIEWVFEPSINNY
-1322 PGYGDIA
+1322 SGGEIG
-1329 FTYTISNVDGKNYNI
+1329 FNYNI
-1344 TGDTQATIAFTNEP
+1344 SVNSGSPVQYSLSGDQTATIAFANEP
-1358 TNNGQILVTTNGQS
+1358 TTQSGTTVYSGQKQWGEWSNSDFLEIYNHYLPVGTEIIVNTTSTNGGAFELHDCEERSLRFQDVNYPVTDDNYYNVGS
-1372 EVSTASLSL
+1372 GNTSHSFKVANNTTA
-1381 DYSQNSSEEFT
+1381 
-1392 VDVTV
+1392 
-1397 PAGVT
+1397 
-1402 QLNIQA
+1402 
-1408 ADFDVSWVNGNNS
+1408 NGNNING
-1421 VSSSASITTNGG
+1421 VNGLRINGTNV
-1433 ETMRLKFAL
+1433 
-1442 KSDSHNDKNST
+1442 T
-1453 ITFSGNNNVSSA
+1453 ITSVVVKFPNQIGEILNRDFNDGNTINGWGNDGYVNPTVKNENGYSYLVLSNSGRFAQAAIDGGYEPGNYVL
-1465 TVNVDLSPRAS
+1465 TVNVKGTVS
-1476 ESSGVTTIWNGWAQL
+1476 
-1491 NWTYGINY
+1491 
-1499 LSTSYQIPVG
+1499 
-1509 SMVTLNFT
+1509 
-1517 TTGGSIKL
+1517 GSIKQIFQ
-1525 HDVNGGAN
+1525 HFYTPKNGQTQYVDATSTN
-1533 IIALPGR
+1533 IAITTGWQEVSINVRLDRGCNR
-1540 DYGNNDNLGIIP
+1540 FMFDYTD
-1552 VNSGDTSFSFNV
+1552 F
-1564 TNDIKVNN
+1564 
-1572 QNINGY
+1572 
-1578 INGLKINGENVI
+1578 NGEI
-1590 LTSIVVS
+1590 
-1597 TSGSSPTET
+1597 
-1606 VLINYNFD
+1606 
-1614 NNTQPGGYEFGGGE
+1614 
-1628 STFENGTLSFTAK
+1628 
-1641 EKGSDDWDN
+1641 
-1650 QIRFTGL
+1650 
-1657 SIVNGATYKL
+1657 
-1667 TFKIRS
+1667 
-1673 SVSDSTG
+1673 
-1680 LTIAFDDPSDNY
+1680 
-1692 SWCGEFND
+1692 
-1700 NTSKLMLNDS
+1700 
-1710 GNFTEV
+1710 
-1716 TLTATATKTIDNAR
+1716 
-1730 LFINLGHLGT
+1730 H
-1740 CTIEIDDLKLVRTN
+1740 IDDLKLVRTN

>member
-1 MSIKNRYIFNQMAM
+1 MKNNNKTKMSIKNRYIFNQMAV

-87 LIKVQTSEVVQST
+87 LIKVQTSEVVQT
-100 TSNTTGTFK
+100 ITSNTTGTFK
-109 VTVPQ
+109 VTIPQ

-204 MAKITLNLQE
+204 MAKITLNLQN

-244 KYQNTTNHELP
+244 GYQAKTNHELP

-294 NDGSGNEDSGHFYKV
+294 NDGESGNEAGHFYKV

-335 IVGKLDVTLGKTN
+335 IVGKLDVALGKTN
-348 YSDAVQNG
+348 YSDAVQNA
-356 KPINDSEKEQV
+356 KPINDNAIEQV

-372 PDEVYMYIGEPGTVT
+372 PDEVYMYIGETGNVT
-387 VKIPEGITELQI
+387 VKIPSGLTLLRI
-399 GYPSERFEADGVIA
+399 GYSMERFDDGGISV
-413 KSTAGNNLDKST
+413 KTTDGTERSKL
-425 ITNVNIHISTYDVTG
+425 NIPDPNPNDNIYVDTYDVTD

-452 SIQDAI
+452 SITEAI
-458 SGMELQFIGSGE
+458 SDMQIQFKGSGE
-470 DKIVNDK
+470 SKIADDK

-526 DKDNKYN
+526 DKNNKYN
-533 ITSPGTLAL
+533 ITAPGTLVL

-655 QSMVMGSDDSFTFT
+655 QSMIMGSDDSFTFT
-669 IPEGEK
+669 IPEGK
-675 RYLTMLVAANDGTS
+675 NRYLTMLVAANDGTS

-760 KPVMTDVAQPLITD
+760 KPEMTDVAQPLITD

-791 NLKINDSKYIVDQD
+791 YLKINDSKYIVDQD

-836 QVATKVIAFQATN
+836 QLATKVIAFEDTN
-849 SNDLKITENN
+849 NNNGKITDNN
-859 QGKSAQSNTCTL
+859 QEKSAQSNTCTL

-882 GTINE
+882 GTIKINE
-887 PDYKYEVFYEKLH
+887 PDDYKYSAFYEKLH

-910 PIIPGLYTSMKGDK
+910 PIIPGLYTSLDGDK
-924 LTPVNGFTN
+924 LTPVDKFTN
-933 LDEAWAIGFLM
+933 LDDAWAIGFKM
-944 PKVVPDLVVS
+944 PMVVPAPHSDLLPVS
-954 PENYTIDISIPGW
+954 EKYGNYTIDINIPEW
-967 TISDDGD
+967 TKRNDNTSS
-974 ARGLG
+974 GLG
-979 VEEIEKNAIYRLQ
+979 VIVGNDKNYTLG
-992 KQSSSNDNNN
+992 KQSNSNSGGTE
-1002 VMYHPREGWT
+1002 MLHPREGWT
-1012 YKIKWANIAGEKIVP
+1012 YKIAFESIPDSKQIVP
-1027 SLTGEEANDTDH
+1027 SLLNGNKKDDTDH
-1039 YFIYNGTIAKA
+1039 YFIYNGTIAKY
-1050 VEIPTPYTEQ
+1050 VTIPTPYE
-1060 QLDVTLNFRSA
+1060 VINLNLQSLEFRSA
-1071 SENKGNGEIYNLNFG
+1071 SNNGDNRTYNLNFE
-1086 NDFYLTAQ
+1086 NDFYLKAT
-1094 ISQADAQNYVGK
+1094 ISQEDAQKYAGK
-1106 MVRLKVDFSNTQ
+1106 FVKLQGSFSNQ
-1118 GGGNNAIHWTDS
+1118 QNGGNSSIDWSKS
-1130 RKDGSIEYGKSDGT
+1130 RQDGSSIVDRNNNGNS
-1144 ILQFEIKQGQTSYDI
+1144 LQFEIKAGQTDYEI
-1159 HWQFARSNSDTGE
+1159 HWNFVRPEGNTSNP
-1172 VRFTYTIG
+1172 VQFTYTVVNSDFTGDNTATATINLSNN
-1180 GQNVSGEPQTTIVL
+1180 GQGTDSQLNILLDFSADVDGNGTIDN
-1194 NGNVQAVDNPLD
+1194 NGNNFDNL
-1206 IALDFYSESEN
+1206 LLGTSRVY
-1217 RSDNNYSNLALNSS
+1217 
-1231 HFFLKATISSEDAQQ
+1231 LKATLSSDIDLSAYNNKVVQLS
-1246 YKGETIQLKGDF
+1246 GEF
-1258 PSINGAYSGWA
+1258 PSYNATNGGWA
-1269 MQWADSR
+1269 IHWANSR
-1276 QQSSTISYTG
+1276 E
-1286 PNYNGQGLQ
+1286 NGDIYYYGDNQNGTGLQ
-1295 FKIDENNPQTTY
+1295 FTIDANNNKREY
-1307 LIEWVFKHSGNTNNY
+1307 YIEWVFEPSINNY
-1322 PGYGDIA
+1322 SGGEIG
-1329 FTYTISNVDGKNYNI
+1329 FNYNI
-1344 TGDTQATIAFTNEP
+1344 SVNSGSPVQYSLSGDQTATIAFANEP
-1358 TNNGQILVTTNGQS
+1358 TVWSGSHQWNEWSGSNYLTVTNQTLPAGTKIILCYSTSGGQLETLNNNDQSFRPNIATDRFTVPNDDCFDVRNG
-1372 EVSTASLSL
+1372 E
-1381 DYSQNSSEEFT
+1381 NSIEFT
-1392 VDVTV
+1392 LSNQVN
-1397 PAGVT
+1397 G
-1402 QLNIQA
+1402 LKL
-1408 ADFDVSWVNGNNS
+1408 NGNN
-1421 VSSSASITTNGG
+1421 V
-1433 ETMRLKFAL
+1433 TMTKVFVIYP
-1442 KSDSHNDKNST
+1442 S
-1453 ITFSGNNNVSSA
+1453 
-1465 TVNVDLSPRAS
+1465 
-1476 ESSGVTTIWNGWAQL
+1476 
-1491 NWTYGINY
+1491 
-1499 LSTSYQIPVG
+1499 STS
-1509 SMVTLNFT
+1509 T
-1517 TTGGSIKL
+1517 
-1525 HDVNGGAN
+1525 
-1533 IIALPGR
+1533 
-1540 DYGNNDNLGIIP
+1540 
-1552 VNSGDTSFSFNV
+1552 
-1564 TNDIKVNN
+1564 
-1572 QNINGY
+1572 
-1578 INGLKINGENVI
+1578 
-1590 LTSIVVS
+1590 
-1597 TSGSSPTET
+1597 TET

-1614 NNTQPGGYEFGGGE
+1614 NNTQPSGYESGGGA
-1628 STFENGTLSFTAK
+1628 STFENGILSFKAT
-1641 EKGSDDWDN
+1641 GTVSNDWDR

-1667 TFKIRS
+1667 TFKIKS
-1673 SVSDSTG
+1673 NVSDSTG
-1680 LTIAFDDPSDNY
+1680 LDIAFDDPSDNY
-1692 SWCGEFND
+1692 SWCGTFSD
-1700 NTSKLMLNDS
+1700 KSLKLNAS

-1716 TLTATATKTIDNAR
+1716 TLTTTATKDVANGR

>member
-1 MSIKNRYIFNQMAM
+1 MNIKNRYIFNQMAV

-81 FDRNYE
+81 FDRNHE

-109 VTVPQ
+109 VAVPQ

-122 AKNNGEFTE
+122 AKNNGEFAE

-152 QNSQDADGISNA
+152 QNSQDENGISNA

-263 VSDCSE
+263 VSNCSE

-294 NDGSGNEDSGHFYKV
+294 NDGESGNEAGHFYKV

-335 IVGKLDVTLGKTN
+335 IVGKLDVALGKTD
-348 YSDAVQNG
+348 YSDAVQNA
-356 KPINDSEKEQV
+356 KPINDNAIEQV

-372 PDEVYMYIGEPGTVT
+372 PDEVYMYIGETGNVT
-387 VKIPEGITELQI
+387 VKIPSGLTLLRI
-399 GYPSERFEADGVIA
+399 GYSMERFDDGGISV
-413 KSTAGNNLDKST
+413 KTTDGTERSKL
-425 ITNVNIHISTYDVTG
+425 NIPDPNPNDNIYVDTYDVTD

-452 SIQDAI
+452 SITEAI
-458 SGMELQFIGSGE
+458 SDMQIQFKGSGE
-470 DKIVNDK
+470 SKIADDK

-533 ITSPGTLAL
+533 ITSPGTLVL

-588 TVTLIDNTVHDQD
+588 TVTLIDNVAHDQD

-669 IPEGEK
+669 IPEGES
-675 RYLTMLVAANDGTS
+675 RYLTMLVAANDGAS

-701 TSWTT
+701 NSWTT

-760 KPVMTDVAQPLITD
+760 KPEMTDVAQPLITD

-783 YVNTDAKG
+783 YVNTDANG

-836 QVATKVIAFQATN
+836 QLATKVIAFEDTN
-849 SNDLKITENN
+849 NNNGKITDNN

-882 GTINE
+882 GTIKINE
-887 PDYKYEVFYEKLH
+887 PDDYKYSAFYEKLH

-910 PIIPGLYTSMKGDK
+910 PIISGLYTSLDGDK
-924 LTPVNGFTN
+924 LTPVDKFTN
-933 LDEAWAIGFLM
+933 LDDAWAIGFKM
-944 PKVVPDLVVS
+944 PMVVPAPHSDLLPVS
-954 PENYTIDISIPGW
+954 ERYGNYTIDINIPEW
-967 TISDDGD
+967 TKRSDNTST
-974 ARGLG
+974 GLG
-979 VEEIEKNAIYRLQ
+979 VIVGNDKNYTLG
-992 KQSSSNDNNN
+992 KQSNSNSGGTE
-1002 VMYHPREGWT
+1002 MLHPREGWT
-1012 YKIKWANIAGEKIVP
+1012 YKIAFESIPDSKQIVP
-1027 SLTGEEANDTDH
+1027 SLLNGNKKDDTDH

-1050 VEIPTPYTEQ
+1050 VTIPTPYE
-1060 QLDVTLNFRSA
+1060 VINLNLQSLEFRSA
-1071 SENKGNGEIYNLNFG
+1071 SNNGDNRTYNLNFG
-1086 NDFYLTAQ
+1086 NDFYLKAT
-1094 ISQADAQNYVGK
+1094 ISPEDAQKYAGK
-1106 MVRLKVDFSNTQ
+1106 FVKLQGSFSNQ
-1118 GGGNNAIHWTDS
+1118 QNGGNNSIDWNAS
-1130 RKDGSIEYGKSDGT
+1130 KQDGSSIVDRNNNGNS
-1144 ILQFEIKQGQTSYDI
+1144 LQFEIKAGQTEYEI
-1159 HWQFARSNSDTGE
+1159 HWKFVRPEGNTSNP
-1172 VRFTYTIG
+1172 VQFTYT
-1180 GQNVSGEPQTTIVL
+1180 VS
-1194 NGNVQAVDNPLD
+1194 NP
-1206 IALDFYSESEN
+1206 E
-1217 RSDNNYSNLALNSS
+1217 
-1231 HFFLKATISSEDAQQ
+1231 
-1246 YKGETIQLKGDF
+1246 
-1258 PSINGAYSGWA
+1258 
-1269 MQWADSR
+1269 
-1276 QQSSTISYTG
+1276 YTG
-1286 PNYNGQGLQ
+1286 
-1295 FKIDENNPQTTY
+1295 D
-1307 LIEWVFKHSGNTNNY
+1307 NT
-1322 PGYGDIA
+1322 A
-1329 FTYTISNVDGKNYNI
+1329 T
-1344 TGDTQATIAFTNEP
+1344 ATIAFVNEP
-1358 TNNGQILVTTNGQS
+1358 TTQSGTTVYSGQKQWGEWSNSDFLEIYNHYLPVGTEIIVNTTS
-1372 EVSTASLSL
+1372 
-1381 DYSQNSSEEFT
+1381 
-1392 VDVTV
+1392 
-1397 PAGVT
+1397 
-1402 QLNIQA
+1402 
-1408 ADFDVSWVNGNNS
+1408 
-1421 VSSSASITTNGG
+1421 TNGG
-1433 ETMRLKFAL
+1433 AFELHDCEERSLRFQDVNYPVTGDNYYNVG
-1442 KSDSHNDKNST
+1442 SGNTSHSFKVANNTTANGNTINGVNGLRINGTNVT
-1453 ITFSGNNNVSSA
+1453 ITSVVVKFPNQIAEILNRDFNDGNAINGWSNNDAYVKPTVKNENGYSYLVLSNSGGFAQAAIDGGYEPGNYVL
-1465 TVNVDLSPRAS
+1465 TVNVKGTVS
-1476 ESSGVTTIWNGWAQL
+1476 
-1491 NWTYGINY
+1491 
-1499 LSTSYQIPVG
+1499 
-1509 SMVTLNFT
+1509 
-1517 TTGGSIKL
+1517 GSIKQIFQ
-1525 HDVNGGAN
+1525 HFYTPKNGQTQYVDATSTN
-1533 IIALPGR
+1533 IDITTEWKTVSINVRLERGCNR
-1540 DYGNNDNLGIIP
+1540 FMFDYSN
-1552 VNSGDTSFSFNV
+1552 F
-1564 TNDIKVNN
+1564 
-1572 QNINGY
+1572 
-1578 INGLKINGENVI
+1578 NGEI
-1590 LTSIVVS
+1590 
-1597 TSGSSPTET
+1597 
-1606 VLINYNFD
+1606 
-1614 NNTQPGGYEFGGGE
+1614 
-1628 STFENGTLSFTAK
+1628 
-1641 EKGSDDWDN
+1641 
-1650 QIRFTGL
+1650 
-1657 SIVNGATYKL
+1657 
-1667 TFKIRS
+1667 
-1673 SVSDSTG
+1673 
-1680 LTIAFDDPSDNY
+1680 
-1692 SWCGEFND
+1692 
-1700 NTSKLMLNDS
+1700 
-1710 GNFTEV
+1710 
-1716 TLTATATKTIDNAR
+1716 
-1730 LFINLGHLGT
+1730 H
-1740 CTIEIDDLKLVRTN
+1740 IDDLKLVRTN

>member
-1 MSIKNRYIFNQMAM
+1 MNIKNRYIFNQMAV

-66 RTAPA
+66 RTAPT

-81 FDRNYE
+81 FDRNHE
-87 LIKVQTSEVVQST
+87 LIKVQSSVVVQPT
-100 TSNTTGTFK
+100 TSNTTGIFK

-122 AKNNGEFTE
+122 AKNNGEFAE

-188 LDKKTDDG
+188 LDKKPGDG

-204 MAKITLNLQE
+204 MAKITLNLQD

-263 VSDCSE
+263 VSNCSE

-294 NDGSGNEDSGHFYKV
+294 NDGESGNEAGHFYKV
-309 ALVKPEF
+309 ALVKPTF

-335 IVGKLDVTLGKTN
+335 IVGELDVTLGKTD
-348 YSDAVQNG
+348 YSDAVQNA
-356 KPINDSEKEQV
+356 KPINDSQKEQV
-367 HLDFE
+367 HLDIE
-372 PDEVYMYIGEPGTVT
+372 PDELNMYIGETGKVI
-387 VKIPEGITELQI
+387 VKIPAGISQFQIGYLIDKFNEGGVFIEGITPTNREV
-399 GYPSERFEADGVIA
+399 SADGSIYI
-413 KSTAGNNLDKST
+413 D
-425 ITNVNIHISTYDVTG
+425 TYDATTLG
-440 LSEIVLSMNLKS
+440 TEFELSVKLKE
-452 SIQDAI
+452 SIKDAI
-458 SGMELQFIGSGE
+458 SGMEIQFKGTGE
-470 DKIVNDK
+470 SKRIDDKLIVN
-477 LVVHVLKRDALN
+477 VLKKGVLN
-489 VTPTAVEIPRTKGN
+489 VTPTALDIPKTKGSN
-503 SFSVNVIIPSFDNYD
+503 FSVKVFIPSYDNYD
-518 GAYELTIN
+518 GAYELKVT
-526 DKDNKYN
+526 DEKNKYN
-533 ITSPGTLAL
+533 ITAPGELVLNQNGT
-542 QDGVYNVEKGQTYTF
+542 YNVEKGQTYTF
-557 AFELR
+557 IFELR
-562 EDRPAGEKHTIDFHL
+562 EDGQVGDEHTIKFYL
-577 DTDYHDYDATT
+577 DTDFNDDSGTT
-588 TVTLIDNTVHDQD
+588 TVTLIDNVVHDQD
-601 YEIWVDNSTWTG
+601 YEIWVDNSAWTG

-626 TPQGSFTTGT
+626 TPQGSFTNGT

-643 EFYDTGANSHKS
+643 EFYDTGANSHIS

-669 IPEGEK
+669 IPEGEN
-675 RYLTMLVAANDGTS
+675 RYLTMLVAANGGN
-689 PSINL
+689 PNINL
-694 TGNLTNG
+694 TGSLSDG
-701 TSWTT
+701 SSWATGYSNAT
-706 ANSGESIVPSN
+706 VVPSN
-717 YNFGNAE
+717 YNFGNGE
-724 INSNGRLIRYELAP
+724 IGSAGRLIRYELAP
-738 GTYTLQRG
+738 GTYTLKG
-746 SADYLLYYMRLTRE
+746 SDAAYLLYYMRLTRE

-783 YVNTDAKG
+783 YVNTDANG

-836 QVATKVIAFQATN
+836 QLATKVIAFQATN

-1060 QLDVTLNFRSA
+1060 KLDVTLNFRSA

-1421 VSSSASITTNGG
+1421 VSSSTSSSTSITTNGG

-1442 KSDSHNDKNST
+1442 KSGSHNDKNST

-1491 NWTYGINY
+1491 NWADGINY
-1499 LSTSYQIPVG
+1499 LSTGYQIPVG
-1509 SMVTLNFT
+1509 SVVTLNFT

-1533 IIALPGR
+1533 IIVLPGR

-1564 TNDIKVNN
+1564 TNEIKVNN
-1572 QNINGY
+1572 QNINGHL
-1578 INGLKINGENVI
+1578 NGLKINGENVI

-1597 TSGSSPTET
+1597 TSGTSM
-1606 VLINYNFD
+1606 
-1614 NNTQPGGYEFGGGE
+1614 NTLEYD
-1628 STFENGTLSFTAK
+1628 FENGQRIDGWNNVTTSIVYDNIAQSNVLRIEMQQNDNNWGQLGIGDGNYSGKYKLFLKFKKGSSSSSGTMKLAFQDSSNNYEKRATIDLSLSANADDSWHSIEQDVTLSGFADQFVILL
-1641 EKGSDDWDN
+1641 EG
-1650 QIRFTGL
+1650 
-1657 SIVNGATYKL
+1657 VNG
-1667 TFKIRS
+1667 
-1673 SVSDSTG
+1673 
-1680 LTIAFDDPSDNY
+1680 
-1692 SWCGEFND
+1692 
-1700 NTSKLMLNDS
+1700 
-1710 GNFTEV
+1710 
-1716 TLTATATKTIDNAR
+1716 
-1730 LFINLGHLGT
+1730 GT
-1740 CTIEIDDLKLVRTN
+1740 VIYIDDLKLVRTN

>member
-81 FDRNYE
+81 FDRNHE
-87 LIKVQTSEVVQST
+87 LIKVQTSVVVQPT
-100 TSNTTGTFK
+100 TSNTTGIFK
-109 VTVPQ
+109 ITVPQ

-188 LDKKTDDG
+188 LDKKTG

-204 MAKITLNLQE
+204 MAKITLNLQN

-244 KYQNTTNHELP
+244 GYQDKTNHELP

-281 DVGDLIYVMCYID
+281 DVGDLIYVMCYIE
-294 NDGSGNEDSGHFYKV
+294 NDGSGTEDSGHFYKV

-335 IVGKLDVTLGKTN
+335 IVDKLDVDLGKTD
-348 YSDAVQNG
+348 YSDAVQYG

-399 GYPSERFEADGVIA
+399 GSPSERFDADGVIA
-413 KSTAGNNLDKST
+413 KNTAGNNLENST
-425 ITNVNIHISTYDVTG
+425 ITNGNIHISTYDVTG

-518 GAYELTIN
+518 GAYELTVN

-533 ITSPGTLAL
+533 ITAPGTLAL
-542 QDGVYNVEKGQTYTF
+542 HDGVYNVEKGQTYTF
-557 AFELR
+557 EFELR
-562 EDRPAGEKHTIDFHL
+562 EDGTAGEKHTIDFHL

-588 TVTLIDNTVHDQD
+588 IVTLIDNVAHDQD

-643 EFYDTGANSHKS
+643 EFYDAGANSHKS

-669 IPEGEK
+669 IPEGEN

-706 ANSGESIVPSN
+706 ANSDDDESVPSN
-717 YNFGNAE
+717 YNFGDGE
-724 INSNGRLIRYELAP
+724 IGSSGRLIRYELAP

-746 SADYLLYYMRLTRE
+746 SADYLLYYMRLTRT
-760 KPVMTDVAQPLITD
+760 KPEMTDVAQPLITD
-774 YELSWSGAT
+774 YTLNWSGAT

-791 NLKINDSKYIVDQD
+791 YLKINDSKYIVDQD

-836 QVATKVIAFQATN
+836 QLATKVIAFQATN

-910 PIIPGLYTSMKGDK
+910 PIIPRLYTSLDGDK
-924 LTPVNGFTN
+924 LTPVDKFTN
-933 LDEAWAIGFLM
+933 LDDAWAIGFKM
-944 PKVVPDLVVS
+944 PMVVPAPHSDLLPVA
-954 PENYTIDISIPGW
+954 ERYGNYTIDINIPEW
-967 TISDDGD
+967 TKRSDNTSS
-974 ARGLG
+974 GLG
-979 VEEIEKNAIYRLQ
+979 VIVGNDKNYTLG
-992 KQSSSNDNNN
+992 KQSNSNSGGTE
-1002 VMYHPREGWT
+1002 MLHPREGWT
-1012 YKIKWANIAGEKIVP
+1012 YKIAFESIPDSKQIVP
-1027 SLTGEEANDTDH
+1027 SLNGGNKANDTDH

-1050 VEIPTPYTEQ
+1050 VTIPTPYE
-1060 QLDVTLNFRSA
+1060 VINLNLQSLEFRSN
-1071 SENKGNGEIYNLNFG
+1071 SNNGDNQTYNLNFG
-1086 NDFYLTAQ
+1086 DDFYLKAT
-1094 ISQADAQNYVGK
+1094 ILPEDAQKYAGK
-1106 MVRLKVDFSNTQ
+1106 FVKLQGSFSNQ
-1118 GGGNNAIHWTDS
+1118 QNGGNSSIDWSKS
-1130 RKDGSIEYGKSDGT
+1130 RQDGSSIVDRNNNGNS
-1144 ILQFEIKQGQTSYDI
+1144 LQFEIKAGQTEYEI
-1159 HWQFARSNSDTGE
+1159 HWNFVRPEGNTSNP
-1172 VRFTYTIG
+1172 VQFTYTVGNSDFTGDNTATATINLSDN
-1180 GQNVSGEPQTTIVL
+1180 GQSSDSQL
-1194 NGNVQAVDNPLD
+1194 N
-1206 IALDFYSESEN
+1206 ISLDFYADVYDN
-1217 RSDNNYSNLALNSS
+1217 GTIDNNGDNFDNLLLGTSRVY
-1231 HFFLKATISSEDAQQ
+1231 LKATLSGNVPSSGTVQLQ
-1246 YKGETIQLKGDF
+1246 GEFNSPYQWANANGAIHWDDSRKSGDIIYYGNHNGEGLEFTIQ
-1258 PSINGAYSGWA
+1258 SGK
-1269 MQWADSR
+1269 
-1276 QQSSTISYTG
+1276 T
-1286 PNYNGQGLQ
+1286 
-1295 FKIDENNPQTTY
+1295 EY
-1307 LIEWVFKHSGNTNNY
+1307 LIDWVFVTGSNY
-1322 PGYGDIA
+1322 PGSGDIQ
-1329 FTYTISNVDGKNYNI
+1329 FTYRLSNNQGYTV
-1344 TGDTQATIAFTNEP
+1344 TGDIGDNSPTFAFANEP
-1358 TNNGQILVTTNGQS
+1358 ISNGQIQVATNGQS
-1372 EVSTASLSL
+1372 GTTASIPL
-1381 DYSQNSSEEFT
+1381 YYGQNSSEEFT
-1392 VDVTV
+1392 VDVTI

-1408 ADFDVSWVNGNNS
+1408 DDFNVSRVNGNNIDNS
-1421 VSSSASITTNGG
+1421 TSITTTGG
-1433 ETMRLKFAL
+1433 ETMRLKFTL
-1442 KSDSHNDKNST
+1442 KDGSHTDKNST

-1491 NWTYGINY
+1491 NWAYGINY
-1499 LSTSYQIPVG
+1499 LSTGYQIPVG
-1509 SMVTLNFT
+1509 SVVTLNFT

-1525 HDVNGGAN
+1525 HDFNGGAN

-1578 INGLKINGENVI
+1578 LNGLKINGENVI

-1597 TSGSSPTET
+1597 TSSSGT
-1606 VLINYNFD
+1606 VEYD
-1614 NNTQPGGYEFGGGE
+1614 
-1628 STFENGTLSFTAK
+1628 FENGQRIDGWNNVTTSIVYDNIAQSNVLRIEMQQNNNNWGQLGIGGGNYSGKYKLFLKFKKGSSSSSGTMKLAFQDSSNNYEKRATIDLSLSANADDSWHSIEQDVTLSGFADQFVIQL
-1641 EKGSDDWDN
+1641 EG
-1650 QIRFTGL
+1650 
-1657 SIVNGATYKL
+1657 VNG
-1667 TFKIRS
+1667 
-1673 SVSDSTG
+1673 
-1680 LTIAFDDPSDNY
+1680 
-1692 SWCGEFND
+1692 
-1700 NTSKLMLNDS
+1700 
-1710 GNFTEV
+1710 
-1716 TLTATATKTIDNAR
+1716 
-1730 LFINLGHLGT
+1730 GT
-1740 CTIEIDDLKLVRTN
+1740 VIYIDDLKLVRTN

>member
-1 MSIKNRYIFNQMAM
+1 MAM

-169 MLDFESAEDLKD
+169 MLDFDSAEDLKD

-188 LDKKTDDG
+188 LDKKPGDG

-204 MAKITLNLQE
+204 MAKITLNLQN

-235 LKDGNNYTF
+235 LKNGNNYTF
-244 KYQNTTNHELP
+244 CYQDTTNHELP

-294 NDGSGNEDSGHFYKV
+294 NDGSGTEDTGHFYKV
-309 ALVKPEF
+309 ALVKPTF

-335 IVGKLDVTLGKTN
+335 IVGKLDVTLGKTE

-387 VKIPEGITELQI
+387 VKIPEGITDLQI
-399 GYPSERFEADGVIA
+399 GFPSERFDADGVIA
-413 KSTAGNNLDKST
+413 KNTAGNNLGNST
-425 ITNVNIHISTYDVTG
+425 TTNGNIHISTYVVTG

-533 ITSPGTLAL
+533 ITAPGTLVL
-542 QDGVYNVEKGQTYTF
+542 QDGVYSVEKGQTYTF

-562 EDRPAGEKHTIDFHL
+562 EDGTAGDKHTIDFHL
-577 DTDYHDYDATT
+577 ETDYHDYDASTI
-588 TVTLIDNTVHDQD
+588 VTLIDNVAHDQD

-669 IPEGEK
+669 IPEGES

-783 YVNTDAKG
+783 YVNTDANG

-836 QVATKVIAFQATN
+836 QVATEVIAFEDTN
-849 SNDLKITENN
+849 NNNGKITDNN

-882 GTINE
+882 GTIKINE
-887 PDYKYEVFYEKLH
+887 PDDYKYSAFYEKLH

-910 PIIPGLYTSMKGDK
+910 PIIPGLYTSLDGDK
-924 LTPVNGFTN
+924 LTPVDKFTN
-933 LDEAWAIGFLM
+933 LDDAWAIGFKM
-944 PKVVPDLVVS
+944 PMVVPAPHSDLLPVS
-954 PENYTIDISIPGW
+954 EKYGNYTIDINIPEW
-967 TISDDGD
+967 TKRNDNTSS
-974 ARGLG
+974 GLG
-979 VEEIEKNAIYRLQ
+979 VIVGNDKNYTLG
-992 KQSSSNDNNN
+992 KQSNSNSGGTE
-1002 VMYHPREGWT
+1002 MLHPREGWT
-1012 YKIKWANIAGEKIVP
+1012 YKIAFESIPDSKQIVP
-1027 SLTGEEANDTDH
+1027 SLLNGNKKDDTDH

-1050 VEIPTPYTEQ
+1050 VTIPTPYE
-1060 QLDVTLNFRSA
+1060 VINLNLQSLEFRSN
-1071 SENKGNGEIYNLNFG
+1071 SNNGDNRTYNLNFG
-1086 NDFYLTAQ
+1086 NDFYLKAT
-1094 ISQADAQNYVGK
+1094 ISPEDAQKYAGK
-1106 MVRLKVDFSNTQ
+1106 FVKLQGSFSNQ
-1118 GGGNNAIHWTDS
+1118 QNGGNSSIDWNNS
-1130 RKDGSIEYGKSDGT
+1130 RQDGSSIVDRNNNGNS
-1144 ILQFEIKQGQTSYDI
+1144 LQFEIKAGQTEYEI
-1159 HWQFARSNSDTGE
+1159 HWNFVRPEGNTSNP
-1172 VRFTYTIG
+1172 VQFTYTVVNSDFTGDNTATATINLSNN
-1180 GQNVSGEPQTTIVL
+1180 GQGTDSQL
-1194 NGNVQAVDNPLD
+1194 N
-1206 IALDFYSESEN
+1206 ISLDFSADVDGN
-1217 RSDNNYSNLALNSS
+1217 GTIDNYGNNFDNLLLGTSRVY
-1231 HFFLKATISSEDAQQ
+1231 LKATLSSDIDLSAYNNKVVQLS
-1246 YKGETIQLKGDF
+1246 GEF
-1258 PSINGAYSGWA
+1258 PSYNATNGGWA
-1269 MQWADSR
+1269 IHWANSR
-1276 QQSSTISYTG
+1276 K
-1286 PNYNGQGLQ
+1286 NGDIYYYGDNQNGTGLQ
-1295 FKIDENNPQTTY
+1295 FTIDANNNKREY
-1307 LIEWVFKHSGNTNNY
+1307 YIEWVFEPSINNY
-1322 PGYGDIA
+1322 SGGEIG
-1329 FTYTISNVDGKNYNI
+1329 FNYNI
-1344 TGDTQATIAFTNEP
+1344 SVNSGSPVQYSLTGDQTATIAFANEP
-1358 TNNGQILVTTNGQS
+1358 TVWSGSHQWNEWSGSNYLTVTNQTLPAGTKIILCYSTSGGQLETLNNSDQSFRPNIATDRFTVSNDDCFDVRNG
-1372 EVSTASLSL
+1372 E
-1381 DYSQNSSEEFT
+1381 NSIEFT
-1392 VDVTV
+1392 
-1397 PAGVT
+1397 
-1402 QLNIQA
+1402 
-1408 ADFDVSWVNGNNS
+1408 
-1421 VSSSASITTNGG
+1421 
-1433 ETMRLKFAL
+1433 
-1442 KSDSHNDKNST
+1442 
-1453 ITFSGNNNVSSA
+1453 
-1465 TVNVDLSPRAS
+1465 LS
-1476 ESSGVTTIWNGWAQL
+1476 
-1491 NWTYGINY
+1491 
-1499 LSTSYQIPVG
+1499 
-1509 SMVTLNFT
+1509 
-1517 TTGGSIKL
+1517 
-1525 HDVNGGAN
+1525 
-1533 IIALPGR
+1533 
-1540 DYGNNDNLGIIP
+1540 
-1552 VNSGDTSFSFNV
+1552 
-1564 TNDIKVNN
+1564 N
-1572 QNINGY
+1572 QV
-1578 INGLKINGENVI
+1578 NGLKLNGKNVTMTKVFVI
-1590 LTSIVVS
+1590 YPSS
-1597 TSGSSPTET
+1597 TSTTET

-1614 NNTQPGGYEFGGGE
+1614 NNTQPSGYESGGGA
-1628 STFENGTLSFTAK
+1628 STFENGILSFKAT
-1641 EKGSDDWDN
+1641 GTVSNDWDR

-1667 TFKIRS
+1667 TFKIKS
-1673 SVSDSTG
+1673 NVSDSTG
-1680 LTIAFDDPSDNY
+1680 LDIAFDDPSDNY
-1692 SWCGEFND
+1692 SWCGTFSD
-1700 NTSKLMLNDS
+1700 KSLKLNAS

-1716 TLTATATKTIDNAR
+1716 TLTTTATKDVANGR

>member
-1 MSIKNRYIFNQMAM
+1 MNIKNRYIFNQMAV

-81 FDRNYE
+81 FDRNHE

-244 KYQNTTNHELP
+244 GYQNKTNHELP

-263 VSDCSE
+263 VSNCSE

-294 NDGSGNEDSGHFYKV
+294 NDGNGNEDSGHFYKV
-309 ALVKPEF
+309 ALVKPKF

-335 IVGKLDVTLGKTN
+335 IVGKLDVALGKTD
-348 YSDAVQNG
+348 YSDAVQYA
-356 KPINDSEKEQV
+356 KPINDSQKEQV
-367 HLDFE
+367 HLDIE
-372 PDEVYMYIGEPGTVT
+372 PDELNMYIGETGRVI
-387 VKIPEGITELQI
+387 VKIPAGISQFQIGYLIDKFNEGGVFIEGITPTNREV
-399 GYPSERFEADGVIA
+399 SADGSIYI
-413 KSTAGNNLDKST
+413 D
-425 ITNVNIHISTYDVTG
+425 TYDATTLG
-440 LSEIVLSMNLKS
+440 TEFELSVKLKE
-452 SIQDAI
+452 SIKDAI
-458 SGMELQFIGSGE
+458 SGMEIQFKGTGE
-470 DKIVNDK
+470 SKRIDDKLIVN
-477 LVVHVLKRDALN
+477 VLKKGVLN
-489 VTPTAVEIPRTKGN
+489 VTPTALDIPKTKGSN
-503 SFSVNVIIPSFDNYD
+503 FSVKVFIPSYDNYD
-518 GAYELTIN
+518 GAYELKVT
-526 DKDNKYN
+526 DEKNKYN
-533 ITSPGTLAL
+533 ITAPGELVLNQNGT
-542 QDGVYNVEKGQTYTF
+542 YNVEKGQTYTF
-557 AFELR
+557 IFELR
-562 EDRPAGEKHTIDFHL
+562 EDGQVGDEHTIKFYL
-577 DTDYHDYDATT
+577 DTDFNDDSGTT
-588 TVTLIDNTVHDQD
+588 TVTLIDNVVHDQD
-601 YEIWVDNSTWTG
+601 YEIWVDNSAWTG

-626 TPQGSFTTGT
+626 TSQGSFTNGT

-643 EFYDTGANSHKS
+643 EFYDTGANSHIS

-669 IPEGEK
+669 IPEGEN
-675 RYLTMLVAANDGTS
+675 RYLTMLVAANGGN
-689 PSINL
+689 PNINL
-694 TGNLTNG
+694 TGSLADG
-701 TSWTT
+701 SSWATGYSNAT
-706 ANSGESIVPSN
+706 VVPSN
-717 YNFGNAE
+717 YNFGNGE
-724 INSNGRLIRYELAP
+724 IGSAGRLIRYELAP
-738 GTYTLQRG
+738 GTYTLKG
-746 SADYLLYYMRLTRE
+746 SDAAYLLYYMRLTRE

-783 YVNTDAKG
+783 YTNKDATGHLPIGEDNKKHIVDENNLTHTVSLKADNSLKTSLNLYNTLSTFDLTVATKRVTFT
-791 NLKINDSKYIVDQD
+791 NTNENSYNDSKSVTNDY
-805 NLNHTVILKSE
+805 
-816 NNSLASSLNLSTFTL
+816 NNQTNSCSLNTH
-831 SEIDV
+831 
-836 QVATKVIAFQATN
+836 
-849 SNDLKITENN
+849 
-859 QGKSAQSNTCTL
+859 
-871 DTYNAGNYATS
+871 NAGNYTLK
-882 GTINE
+882 GTINSPE
-887 PDYKYEVFYEKLH
+887 YKYSAFYDKL
-900 LNSVQYEVKS
+900 LLDAVQYEVKS
-910 PIIPGLYTSMKGDK
+910 PIMPGLYTSMDGDK
-924 LTPVNGFTN
+924 LTPVNGFTS
-933 LDEAWAIGFLM
+933 LDEAWAIGFKM
-944 PKVVPDLVVS
+944 PMVVPAPASDLLS
-954 PENYTIDISIPGW
+954 NDYTYTIGINIPNW
-967 TISDDGD
+967 TLSTDGD

-979 VEEIEKNAIYRLQ
+979 VIDNGSGNYTLGTQ
-992 KQSSSNDNNN
+992 KDNNN
-1002 VMYHPREGWT
+1002 NEMIHPREGWT
-1012 YKIKWANIAGEKIVP
+1012 YKIKWASIAGDEIVP
-1027 SLTGEEANDTDH
+1027 SLTGDKASDTDH
-1039 YFIYNGTIAKA
+1039 YFIYDGTIAKS
-1050 VEIPTPYTEQ
+1050 VEIPTPYS
-1060 QLDVTLNFRSA
+1060 V
-1071 SENKGNGEIYNLNFG
+1071 
-1086 NDFYLTAQ
+1086 
-1094 ISQADAQNYVGK
+1094 
-1106 MVRLKVDFSNTQ
+1106 
-1118 GGGNNAIHWTDS
+1118 
-1130 RKDGSIEYGKSDGT
+1130 
-1144 ILQFEIKQGQTSYDI
+1144 
-1159 HWQFARSNSDTGE
+1159 
-1172 VRFTYTIG
+1172 
-1180 GQNVSGEPQTTIVL
+1180 
-1194 NGNVQAVDNPLD
+1194 VDNPLN
-1206 IALDFYSESEN
+1206 IELDFYADVDGN
-1217 RSDNNYSNLALNSS
+1217 GTIDNNGNNFNNLLLGTSRVY
-1231 HFFLKATISSEDAQQ
+1231 LKATLSGNIPSSGTVQLQ
-1246 YKGETIQLKGDF
+1246 GEFNSPYQWANANGAIHWDNSKQDDNSDNDDIRYYGDNHNGTGLEFTIQDDKTEYLIDWVFVTGG
-1258 PSINGAYSGWA
+1258 NYSG
-1269 MQWADSR
+1269 S
-1276 QQSSTISYTG
+1276 
-1286 PNYNGQGLQ
+1286 
-1295 FKIDENNPQTTY
+1295 
-1307 LIEWVFKHSGNTNNY
+1307 
-1322 PGYGDIA
+1322 GDIQ
-1329 FTYTISNVDGKNYNI
+1329 FTYRLSNNQGYTV
-1344 TGDTQATIAFTNEP
+1344 TGDVGDNSPTFAFVNEP
-1358 TNNGQILVTTNGQS
+1358 TNNGQILVTTNSQS

-1408 ADFDVSWVNGNNS
+1408 DDFNVSRVNGNNIDYS
-1421 VSSSASITTNGG
+1421 TSITTTGG
-1433 ETMRLKFAL
+1433 ETMRLKFTL
-1442 KSDSHNDKNST
+1442 KNESHTDKNST
-1453 ITFSGNNNVSSA
+1453 ITFSGNNNVASA

-1597 TSGSSPTET
+1597 TSGTSM
-1606 VLINYNFD
+1606 
-1614 NNTQPGGYEFGGGE
+1614 NTLEYD
-1628 STFENGTLSFTAK
+1628 FENGQRIDGWNNVTTSIVYDNIAQSNVLRIEMQQNDNNWGQLGIGDGNYSGKYKLFLKFKKGSSSSSGTMKLAFQDSSNNYEKRATIDLSLSANADDSWHSIEQDVTLSGFADQFVILL
-1641 EKGSDDWDN
+1641 EG
-1650 QIRFTGL
+1650 
-1657 SIVNGATYKL
+1657 VNG
-1667 TFKIRS
+1667 
-1673 SVSDSTG
+1673 
-1680 LTIAFDDPSDNY
+1680 
-1692 SWCGEFND
+1692 
-1700 NTSKLMLNDS
+1700 
-1710 GNFTEV
+1710 
-1716 TLTATATKTIDNAR
+1716 
-1730 LFINLGHLGT
+1730 GT
-1740 CTIEIDDLKLVRTN
+1740 VIYIDDLKLVRTN

>member
-1 MSIKNRYIFNQMAM
+1 MSIKNRYIFNQMAV

-81 FDRNYE
+81 FDRNHE

-169 MLDFESAEDLKD
+169 MLDFDSAEDLKD

-294 NDGSGNEDSGHFYKV
+294 NDGDSGNEAGHFYKV

-335 IVGKLDVTLGKTN
+335 IVGKLDVALGKTN
-348 YSDAVQNG
+348 YSDAVQNA
-356 KPINDSEKEQV
+356 KPINDNAIEQV

-372 PDEVYMYIGEPGTVT
+372 PDEVYMYIGETGNVT
-387 VKIPEGITELQI
+387 VKIPSGLTLLRI
-399 GYPSERFEADGVIA
+399 GYSMERFDDGGISV
-413 KSTAGNNLDKST
+413 KTTDGTERSKL
-425 ITNVNIHISTYDVTG
+425 NIPDPNPNDNIYVDTYDVTD

-452 SIQDAI
+452 SITEAI
-458 SGMELQFIGSGE
+458 SDMQIQFKGSGE
-470 DKIVNDK
+470 SKIADDK

-518 GAYELTIN
+518 GAYELTVN

-533 ITSPGTLAL
+533 ITAPGTLVL

-562 EDRPAGEKHTIDFHL
+562 EDGTAGDKHTIDFHL
-577 DTDYHDYDATT
+577 DTDYHDYDASTI
-588 TVTLIDNTVHDQD
+588 VTLIDNVAHDQD

-655 QSMVMGSDDSFTFT
+655 QSMIMGSDDSFTFT
-669 IPEGEK
+669 IPEGGK

-738 GTYTLQRG
+738 GTYTLKG
-746 SADYLLYYMRLTRE
+746 SDAAYLLYYMRLTRE

-783 YVNTDAKG
+783 YVNTDANG

-836 QVATKVIAFQATN
+836 QVATEVIAFEDTN
-849 SNDLKITENN
+849 NNNGKITDNN
-859 QGKSAQSNTCTL
+859 QEKSAQSNTCTL

-910 PIIPGLYTSMKGDK
+910 PIIPGLYTSLDGDK
-924 LTPVNGFTN
+924 LTPVDKFTN
-933 LDEAWAIGFLM
+933 LDDAWAIGFKM
-944 PKVVPDLVVS
+944 PMVVPAPHSDLLPVS
-954 PENYTIDISIPGW
+954 EKYGNYTIDINIPEW
-967 TISDDGD
+967 TKRNDNTSS
-974 ARGLG
+974 GLG
-979 VEEIEKNAIYRLQ
+979 VIVGNDKNYTLG
-992 KQSSSNDNNN
+992 KQSNSNSGGTE
-1002 VMYHPREGWT
+1002 MLHPREGWT
-1012 YKIKWANIAGEKIVP
+1012 YKIAFESIPDSKQIVP
-1027 SLTGEEANDTDH
+1027 SLLNGNKKDDTDH

-1050 VEIPTPYTEQ
+1050 VTIPTPYE
-1060 QLDVTLNFRSA
+1060 VINLNLQSLEFRSN
-1071 SENKGNGEIYNLNFG
+1071 SNNGDNRTYNLNFG
-1086 NDFYLTAQ
+1086 NDFYLKAT
-1094 ISQADAQNYVGK
+1094 ISQEDAQKYAGK
-1106 MVRLKVDFSNTQ
+1106 FVKLQGSFSNQ
-1118 GGGNNAIHWTDS
+1118 QNGGNSSIDWNNS
-1130 RKDGSIEYGKSDGT
+1130 RQDGSSIVDRNNNGNS
-1144 ILQFEIKQGQTSYDI
+1144 LQFEIKAGQTEYEI
-1159 HWQFARSNSDTGE
+1159 HWNFVRPEGNTSNP
-1172 VRFTYTIG
+1172 VQFTYTVVNSDFTGDNTATATINLSDN
-1180 GQNVSGEPQTTIVL
+1180 GQSSDSQLNILLDFSADVDGNGTIDN
-1194 NGNVQAVDNPLD
+1194 NGNNFDNL
-1206 IALDFYSESEN
+1206 LLGTSRVY
-1217 RSDNNYSNLALNSS
+1217 
-1231 HFFLKATISSEDAQQ
+1231 LKATLSGNIPSSGTVVQLQ
-1246 YKGETIQLKGDF
+1246 GEFNSPYQWTNANGAIHWDDSRKSGDIIYYGNHNGEGLEFTIQSGKTEYLIDWVFVTGG
-1258 PSINGAYSGWA
+1258 NYSG
-1269 MQWADSR
+1269 S
-1276 QQSSTISYTG
+1276 
-1286 PNYNGQGLQ
+1286 
-1295 FKIDENNPQTTY
+1295 
-1307 LIEWVFKHSGNTNNY
+1307 
-1322 PGYGDIA
+1322 GDIQ
-1329 FTYTISNVDGKNYNI
+1329 FTYTLSNNQGHTI
-1344 TGDTQATIAFTNEP
+1344 TGDTRATIAFTNEP
-1358 TNNGQILVTTNGQS
+1358 VIYCNFDNDIGKVTYNGGNGSTVTTENGSLKLYNPSSTGEDYDVQIYVDKS
-1372 EVSTASLSL
+1372 YEAGSYTLTYEVRGSANGYTQQAFQVIDGYVNASQFINF
-1381 DYSQNSSEEFT
+1381 DFTTEWSSVNLT
-1392 VDVTV
+1392 
-1397 PAGVT
+1397 
-1402 QLNIQA
+1402 
-1408 ADFDVSWVNGNNS
+1408 FDVSQDCDRFLINFG
-1421 VSSSASITTNGG
+1421 
-1433 ETMRLKFAL
+1433 KFAG
-1442 KSDSHNDKNST
+1442 T
-1453 ITFSGNNNVSSA
+1453 I
-1465 TVNVDLSPRAS
+1465 
-1476 ESSGVTTIWNGWAQL
+1476 
-1491 NWTYGINY
+1491 Y
-1499 LSTSYQIPVG
+1499 
-1509 SMVTLNFT
+1509 
-1517 TTGGSIKL
+1517 
-1525 HDVNGGAN
+1525 
-1533 IIALPGR
+1533 
-1540 DYGNNDNLGIIP
+1540 
-1552 VNSGDTSFSFNV
+1552 
-1564 TNDIKVNN
+1564 
-1572 QNINGY
+1572 
-1578 INGLKINGENVI
+1578 
-1590 LTSIVVS
+1590 
-1597 TSGSSPTET
+1597 
-1606 VLINYNFD
+1606 
-1614 NNTQPGGYEFGGGE
+1614 
-1628 STFENGTLSFTAK
+1628 
-1641 EKGSDDWDN
+1641 
-1650 QIRFTGL
+1650 
-1657 SIVNGATYKL
+1657 
-1667 TFKIRS
+1667 
-1673 SVSDSTG
+1673 
-1680 LTIAFDDPSDNY
+1680 
-1692 SWCGEFND
+1692 
-1700 NTSKLMLNDS
+1700 
-1710 GNFTEV
+1710 
-1716 TLTATATKTIDNAR
+1716 
-1730 LFINLGHLGT
+1730 
-1740 CTIEIDDLKLVRTN
+1740 IDDLKLVRNNQ

>member
-1 MSIKNRYIFNQMAM
+1 MAM

-23 FLLLLLLFVACGEPD
+23 FLILLLLFVACGEPD

-66 RTAPA
+66 RIAPA
-71 ENITSITALA
+71 ENITSITALV

-122 AKNNGEFTE
+122 AKNNGDFTE

-169 MLDFESAEDLKD
+169 MLDFDRAEDLKD
-181 LSDELQA
+181 LSDELQD
-188 LDKKTDDG
+188 LDKKPDDG

-235 LKDGNNYTF
+235 LKNGNNYTF
-244 KYQNTTNHELP
+244 CYQDTTNHELP

-294 NDGSGNEDSGHFYKV
+294 NDGSGTEDVGHFYKV
-309 ALVKPEF
+309 ALVKPTF

-335 IVGKLDVTLGKTN
+335 IVGKLDVTLGKTD

-387 VKIPEGITELQI
+387 VNIPEGITELQI
-399 GYPSERFEADGVIA
+399 GFPSERFDADGVIA
-413 KSTAGNNLDKST
+413 KNTAGNNLENST
-425 ITNVNIHISTYDVTG
+425 ITNGNIHISTYDVTG

-518 GAYELTIN
+518 GAYELTVN

-533 ITSPGTLAL
+533 ITAPGTLAL
-542 QDGVYNVEKGQTYTF
+542 HDGVYSVEKGQTYTF
-557 AFELR
+557 EFELR
-562 EDRPAGEKHTIDFHL
+562 EDGTAGEKHTIDFHL

-643 EFYDTGANSHKS
+643 EFYDGGANSHKS

-669 IPEGEK
+669 IPEGK
-675 RYLTMLVAANDGTS
+675 TRYLTMLVAANDGTS

-783 YVNTDAKG
+783 YVNTDANG

-887 PDYKYEVFYEKLH
+887 PDYKYSAFYEKLH

-1027 SLTGEEANDTDH
+1027 CLTGEEANDTDH
-1039 YFIYNGTIAKA
+1039 YFIYNGTIAKT
-1050 VEIPTPYTEQ
+1050 VTIPTPYE
-1060 QLDVTLNFRSA
+1060 VINLNLKSLEFRSN
-1071 SENKGNGEIYNLNFG
+1071 SGNGDNQTYNLNFG
-1086 NDFYLTAQ
+1086 DDFYLKAT
-1094 ISQADAQNYVGK
+1094 ISQEDAQKYAGK
-1106 MVRLKVDFSNTQ
+1106 FVKLQGNFSNPQ
-1118 GGGNNAIHWTDS
+1118 NGGNSSIDWSKS
-1130 RKDGSIEYGKSDGT
+1130 RQDGSSIVDRNNNGNS
-1144 ILQFEIKQGQTSYDI
+1144 LQFEIKAEQTDYEI
-1159 HWQFARSNSDTGE
+1159 HWKFVRPEGNTSNP
-1172 VRFTYTIG
+1172 VQFTYTVSNPEYTGDKDATATINLSNS
-1180 GQNVSGEPQTTIVL
+1180 GQGTDSQL
-1194 NGNVQAVDNPLD
+1194 N
-1206 IALDFYSESEN
+1206 ISLDFYAYVDGN
-1217 RSDNNYSNLALNSS
+1217 GTIYNNGNNFDNLLLGTSRVY
-1231 HFFLKATISSEDAQQ
+1231 LKATLPSDIDLSAYNNKVVQLS
-1246 YKGETIQLKGDF
+1246 GEF
-1258 PSINGAYSGWA
+1258 PSYNATNGGWA
-1269 MQWADSR
+1269 IHWANSR
-1276 QQSSTISYTG
+1276 E
-1286 PNYNGQGLQ
+1286 NGDIYYYGDNQNGTGLQ
-1295 FKIDENNPQTTY
+1295 FTIDANNNKREY
-1307 LIEWVFKHSGNTNNY
+1307 YIEWVFEPSINNY
-1322 PGYGDIA
+1322 SGGEIG
-1329 FTYTISNVDGKNYNI
+1329 FNYNI
-1344 TGDTQATIAFTNEP
+1344 SVNSGSPVQYSLSGDQTATIAFANEP
-1358 TNNGQILVTTNGQS
+1358 TVWSGSHQWNEWSGSNYLTVTNQTLPAGTKIILCYSTSGGQLETLNNNDQS
-1372 EVSTASLSL
+1372 FRPNIAT
-1381 DYSQNSSEEFT
+1381 DRFT
-1392 VDVTV
+1392 VSND
-1397 PAGVT
+1397 
-1402 QLNIQA
+1402 
-1408 ADFDVSWVNGNNS
+1408 DCFDVRNGENSIEFILSNQVNGLKLNGNN
-1421 VSSSASITTNGG
+1421 VTMTKVFVIYPSST
-1433 ETMRLKFAL
+1433 
-1442 KSDSHNDKNST
+1442 
-1453 ITFSGNNNVSSA
+1453 
-1465 TVNVDLSPRAS
+1465 
-1476 ESSGVTTIWNGWAQL
+1476 
-1491 NWTYGINY
+1491 
-1499 LSTSYQIPVG
+1499 
-1509 SMVTLNFT
+1509 
-1517 TTGGSIKL
+1517 
-1525 HDVNGGAN
+1525 
-1533 IIALPGR
+1533 
-1540 DYGNNDNLGIIP
+1540 
-1552 VNSGDTSFSFNV
+1552 
-1564 TNDIKVNN
+1564 
-1572 QNINGY
+1572 
-1578 INGLKINGENVI
+1578 
-1590 LTSIVVS
+1590 
-1597 TSGSSPTET
+1597 SPTET
-1606 VLINYNFD
+1606 VLINYNF
-1614 NNTQPGGYEFGGGE
+1614 NNNAQPSGYESGGGT
-1628 STFENGTLSFTAK
+1628 STFENGTLSFTATST
-1641 EKGSDDWDN
+1641 GANDYDN

-1667 TFKIRS
+1667 TFKIKS
-1673 SVSDSTG
+1673 NVSDSTG
-1680 LTIAFDDPSDNY
+1680 LDIAFDDPSDNY
-1692 SWCGEFND
+1692 SWCGTFSD
-1700 NTSKLMLNDS
+1700 KSLKLNAS

-1716 TLTATATKTIDNAR
+1716 TLTTTATKDVANGR
-1730 LFINLGHLGT
+1730 LFINLGHLGA

>member
-1 MSIKNRYIFNQMAM
+1 MAV

-23 FLLLLLLFVACGEPD
+23 FLLLLLLFVACSEPD

-169 MLDFESAEDLKD
+169 MLDFKDVEDLKD
-181 LSDELQA
+181 LSDELQT
-188 LDKKTDDG
+188 LDKKPNDG

-235 LKDGNNYTF
+235 LKNGNNYTF
-244 KYQNTTNHELP
+244 GYQAETNHELP

-309 ALVKPEF
+309 ALIKPTF

-335 IVGKLDVTLGKTN
+335 IVGKLDVALGKTD

-399 GYPSERFEADGVIA
+399 GFPSERFDADGVIA
-413 KSTAGNNLDKST
+413 KNTAGNNLENST
-425 ITNVNIHISTYDVTG
+425 TTNGNIHISTYYDVTG

-489 VTPTAVEIPRTKGN
+489 VTPTVVEIPRTKGN

-533 ITSPGTLAL
+533 ITAPGTLVL

-562 EDRPAGEKHTIDFHL
+562 EDGTAGDKHTIDFHL
-577 DTDYHDYDATT
+577 DTDYHDYEASTI
-588 TVTLIDNTVHDQD
+588 VTLIDNVAHDQD
-601 YEIWVDNSTWTG
+601 YEIWVDNSAWTG

-643 EFYDTGANSHKS
+643 EFYDGGANNHKS

-669 IPEGEK
+669 IPEGES

-746 SADYLLYYMRLTRE
+746 SADYLLYYMRLTRT
-760 KPVMTDVAQPLITD
+760 KPEMTDVAQPLITD
-774 YELSWSGAT
+774 YELSWSGGA
-783 YVNTDAKG
+783 YANTDGKG
-791 NLKINDSKYIVDQD
+791 LLKLSNTKYIIDQD
-805 NLNHTVILKSE
+805 NLTHTIAFNSSD
-816 NNSLASSLNLSTFTL
+816 NSLETSLNLPISSLDMDNVNFNL
-831 SEIDV
+831 
-836 QVATKVIAFQATN
+836 QVETN
-849 SNDLKITENN
+849 RYSFSSNDSNDYTTETHTSKYSNLTNN
-859 QGKSAQSNTCTL
+859 LN
-871 DTYNAGNYATS
+871 TYNGGNYELS
-882 GTINE
+882 GTINN
-887 PDYKYEVFYEKLH
+887 PNYKYSGFYENLH
-900 LNSVQYEVKS
+900 LEPVTYEVKN
-910 PIIPGLYTSMKGDK
+910 PIMPLLYNSMEAQRD
-924 LTPVNGFTN
+924 PVVEFKST
-933 LDEAWAIGFLM
+933 DEAWAIGFGM
-944 PKVVPDLVVS
+944 PLTMPTSVVG
-954 PENYTIDISIPGW
+954 TRIDIDIPNWKKYSGEG
-967 TISDDGD
+967 SDT
-974 ARGLG
+974 GLG
-979 VEEIEKNAIYRLQ
+979 VHIEEDD
-992 KQSSSNDNNN
+992 NDSYYLLTQDDVNNENKIHPRPEWVYKIRWDANSVSTHQIIAPELENTDANNN
-1002 VMYHPREGWT
+1002 NDIYFS
-1012 YKIKWANIAGEKIVP
+1012 YK
-1027 SLTGEEANDTDH
+1027 
-1039 YFIYNGTIAKA
+1039 GTIAKR
-1050 VEIPTPYTEQ
+1050 VEIPTPYT
-1060 QLDVTLNFRSA
+1060 V
-1071 SENKGNGEIYNLNFG
+1071 
-1086 NDFYLTAQ
+1086 
-1094 ISQADAQNYVGK
+1094 
-1106 MVRLKVDFSNTQ
+1106 
-1118 GGGNNAIHWTDS
+1118 
-1130 RKDGSIEYGKSDGT
+1130 
-1144 ILQFEIKQGQTSYDI
+1144 
-1159 HWQFARSNSDTGE
+1159 
-1172 VRFTYTIG
+1172 
-1180 GQNVSGEPQTTIVL
+1180 
-1194 NGNVQAVDNPLD
+1194 VDNPLN
-1206 IALDFYSESEN
+1206 ISLDFYADVYDNETI
-1217 RSDNNYSNLALNSS
+1217 DNNDNIFDNLLLGTSRVY
-1231 HFFLKATISSEDAQQ
+1231 LKATLSGNIPSSGTVVQLQGEFNSPNGWNNANGAIHWDNSKQ
-1246 YKGETIQLKGDF
+1246 YDKSGNDDIRYYGNDHNGTGLEFTIQDDKTEYLIDWVFVTGGNYPGSGDIQF
-1258 PSINGAYSGWA
+1258 TYRLTNNQGYTVTGDVGDNSPTFAFVNEPTTQSGTTVYSGQK
-1269 MQWADSR
+1269 QWGEWSNSDFLEIYNHYLPVGTEIIVNTT
-1276 QQSSTISYTG
+1276 STNGGAFELHDCEERSLRFQDV
-1286 PNYNGQGLQ
+1286 NYPVTDDNYYNVG
-1295 FKIDENNPQTTY
+1295 
-1307 LIEWVFKHSGNTNNY
+1307 SGNTSHSFKVANN
-1322 PGYGDIA
+1322 
-1329 FTYTISNVDGKNYNI
+1329 
-1344 TGDTQATIAFTNEP
+1344 
-1358 TNNGQILVTTNGQS
+1358 TT
-1372 EVSTASLSL
+1372 A
-1381 DYSQNSSEEFT
+1381 
-1392 VDVTV
+1392 
-1397 PAGVT
+1397 
-1402 QLNIQA
+1402 
-1408 ADFDVSWVNGNNS
+1408 NGNNING
-1421 VSSSASITTNGG
+1421 VNGLRINGTNV
-1433 ETMRLKFAL
+1433 
-1442 KSDSHNDKNST
+1442 T
-1453 ITFSGNNNVSSA
+1453 ITSVVVKFPNQIGEILNRDFNDGNAINGWGNNGYVNPTVKNENGNSYLVLSNSGGFA
-1465 TVNVDLSPRAS
+1465 QAAIDGGYEPGNYVLTVNVK
-1476 ESSGVTTIWNGWAQL
+1476 GTVQ
-1491 NWTYGINY
+1491 
-1499 LSTSYQIPVG
+1499 
-1509 SMVTLNFT
+1509 
-1517 TTGGSIKL
+1517 GSIKQIFQ
-1525 HDVNGGAN
+1525 HFYTPKNGQTQYVDATSTN
-1533 IIALPGR
+1533 IAITTGWQAVSINVRLERGCNR
-1540 DYGNNDNLGIIP
+1540 FMFDYTD
-1552 VNSGDTSFSFNV
+1552 F
-1564 TNDIKVNN
+1564 
-1572 QNINGY
+1572 
-1578 INGLKINGENVI
+1578 NGEI
-1590 LTSIVVS
+1590 
-1597 TSGSSPTET
+1597 
-1606 VLINYNFD
+1606 
-1614 NNTQPGGYEFGGGE
+1614 
-1628 STFENGTLSFTAK
+1628 
-1641 EKGSDDWDN
+1641 
-1650 QIRFTGL
+1650 
-1657 SIVNGATYKL
+1657 
-1667 TFKIRS
+1667 
-1673 SVSDSTG
+1673 
-1680 LTIAFDDPSDNY
+1680 
-1692 SWCGEFND
+1692 
-1700 NTSKLMLNDS
+1700 
-1710 GNFTEV
+1710 
-1716 TLTATATKTIDNAR
+1716 
-1730 LFINLGHLGT
+1730 H
-1740 CTIEIDDLKLVRTN
+1740 IDDLKLVRTN

>member
-1 MSIKNRYIFNQMAM
+1 MNIKNRYIFNQMAV

-294 NDGSGNEDSGHFYKV
+294 NDGSGTEDSGHFYKV
-309 ALVKPEF
+309 ALVKPTF

-335 IVGKLDVTLGKTN
+335 IVGKLDVTLGKTD

-387 VKIPEGITELQI
+387 VKIPEGIAELQI

-413 KSTAGNNLDKST
+413 KNTAGNNLENST
-425 ITNVNIHISTYDVTG
+425 RTNGNIHISTYDVTG
-440 LSEIVLSMNLKS
+440 LSEFVLSMNLKS

-489 VTPTAVEIPRTKGN
+489 VTPTAVEIPRIKGN

-518 GAYELTIN
+518 GAYELTVN
-526 DKDNKYN
+526 DEDNKYN
-533 ITSPGTLAL
+533 ITAPGTLAL
-542 QDGVYNVEKGQTYTF
+542 HDGVYNVEKGQTYTF
-557 AFELR
+557 EFELR
-562 EDRPAGEKHTIDFHL
+562 EDGTAGEKHTIDFHL

-588 TVTLIDNTVHDQD
+588 IVTLIDNVAHDQD
-601 YEIWVDNSTWTG
+601 YEIWVDNSAWTG

-643 EFYDTGANSHKS
+643 EFYDGGANNHKS

-669 IPEGEK
+669 IPEGEN

-701 TSWTT
+701 NSWTT
-706 ANSGESIVPSN
+706 ANSDDDESIVPSN
-717 YNFGNAE
+717 YNFGDGE
-724 INSNGRLIRYELAP
+724 IGSAGRLIRYELAP

-746 SADYLLYYMRLTRE
+746 SADYLLYYMRLTKE

-774 YELSWSGAT
+774 YTLNWSGGA
-783 YVNTDAKG
+783 YANTDGKG
-791 NLKINDSKYIVDQD
+791 LLKLSNTKYIIDQD
-805 NLNHTVILKSE
+805 NLTHTIAF
-816 NNSLASSLNLSTFTL
+816 NSLETSLNLPISSLDMDNVNFNL
-831 SEIDV
+831 
-836 QVATKVIAFQATN
+836 QVETN
-849 SNDLKITENN
+849 RYSFSSNDSNN
-859 QGKSAQSNTCTL
+859 YTLETHTSQYSNLTNNL
-871 DTYNAGNYATS
+871 NIYNGGNYELS
-882 GTINE
+882 GTINN
-887 PDYKYEVFYEKLH
+887 PNYKYSDFYEKLH
-900 LNSVQYEVKS
+900 LEPVTYEVKN
-910 PIIPGLYTSMKGDK
+910 PIMPLLYNSMEAQRD
-924 LTPVNGFTN
+924 PVVEFKST
-933 LDEAWAIGFLM
+933 DEAWAIGFGM
-944 PKVVPDLVVS
+944 PLTMPTSVVG
-954 PENYTIDISIPGW
+954 TRIDVDIPNW
-967 TISDDGD
+967 TKYSGEGSDT
-974 ARGLG
+974 GLG
-979 VEEIEKNAIYRLQ
+979 VHIEDSDSYYLLTQDDVNNENKIHPRPEWVYKIRWDANSVSAYQMIAPELE
-992 KQSSSNDNNN
+992 NTDANNN
-1002 VMYHPREGWT
+1002 NDIYFS
-1012 YKIKWANIAGEKIVP
+1012 YK
-1027 SLTGEEANDTDH
+1027 
-1039 YFIYNGTIAKA
+1039 GTIAKR
-1050 VEIPTPYTEQ
+1050 VEIPTPYT
-1060 QLDVTLNFRSA
+1060 V
-1071 SENKGNGEIYNLNFG
+1071 
-1086 NDFYLTAQ
+1086 
-1094 ISQADAQNYVGK
+1094 
-1106 MVRLKVDFSNTQ
+1106 
-1118 GGGNNAIHWTDS
+1118 
-1130 RKDGSIEYGKSDGT
+1130 
-1144 ILQFEIKQGQTSYDI
+1144 
-1159 HWQFARSNSDTGE
+1159 
-1172 VRFTYTIG
+1172 
-1180 GQNVSGEPQTTIVL
+1180 
-1194 NGNVQAVDNPLD
+1194 VDNPLN
-1206 IALDFYSESEN
+1206 ISLDFYADVYDNETI
-1217 RSDNNYSNLALNSS
+1217 DNNDNIFDNLLLGTSRVY
-1231 HFFLKATISSEDAQQ
+1231 LKATLSGNVPSSGTVVQLQ
-1246 YKGETIQLKGDF
+1246 GEFNSPNGWNNANGAIHWDDSKQDDNSDNDDIRYYGNDHNGTGLEFTIQDGK
-1258 PSINGAYSGWA
+1258 
-1269 MQWADSR
+1269 
-1276 QQSSTISYTG
+1276 T
-1286 PNYNGQGLQ
+1286 
-1295 FKIDENNPQTTY
+1295 EY
-1307 LIEWVFKHSGNTNNY
+1307 LIDWVFVTGSNY
-1322 PGYGDIA
+1322 PGSGDIQ
-1329 FTYTISNVDGKNYNI
+1329 FTYRLTNNQGYTV
-1344 TGDTQATIAFTNEP
+1344 TGDVGDNSPTFAFVNEP
-1358 TNNGQILVTTNGQS
+1358 ISNGQIQVATNGQS
-1372 EVSTASLSL
+1372 GTTASIPL
-1381 DYSQNSSEEFT
+1381 YYGQNSSEEFT
-1392 VDVTV
+1392 VDVTI

-1408 ADFDVSWVNGNNS
+1408 DDFDVSRVNGNNIDTS
-1421 VSSSASITTNGG
+1421 KSITTTGG
-1433 ETMRLKFAL
+1433 ETMRLKFTL
-1442 KSDSHNDKNST
+1442 TNGSHTDENST

-1491 NWTYGINY
+1491 NWADGINY
-1499 LSTSYQIPVG
+1499 LSTGYQIPVG
-1509 SMVTLNFT
+1509 SVVTLNFT

-1578 INGLKINGENVI
+1578 LDGLKINGDNVI

-1597 TSGSSPTET
+1597 TSTASTEPVIDCNFNNDIEGFYVNGKGSVERVNNALALRSVDYKEADESWAAQAMKTTDKIEYGAT
-1606 VLINYNFD
+1606 YTLTFKAKIEEGTTGRLVVAIQSGGGTYTYYYVGKDISDIFNNVQKDDQGWAEIVFD
-1614 NNTQPGGYEFGGGE
+1614 NNMNITNNDNKDNPTHFMFNFGDLV
-1628 STFENGTLSFTAK
+1628 GTL
-1641 EKGSDDWDN
+1641 
-1650 QIRFTGL
+1650 
-1657 SIVNGATYKL
+1657 Y
-1667 TFKIRS
+1667 
-1673 SVSDSTG
+1673 
-1680 LTIAFDDPSDNY
+1680 
-1692 SWCGEFND
+1692 
-1700 NTSKLMLNDS
+1700 
-1710 GNFTEV
+1710 
-1716 TLTATATKTIDNAR
+1716 
-1730 LFINLGHLGT
+1730 
-1740 CTIEIDDLKLVRTN
+1740 IDDLKLVRNN